1 MKPILYDYTEKKF
14 TTNGIGTLADAIS
27 CTVIEERN
35 GSYELEME
43 YPLGGIN
50 YDEIRNNRIIL
61 AMPSDGH
68 TTQPFRV
75 FKITRPIGGVVKI
88 YAVHLSYD
96 LSGIPVAPFS
106 ANDCPSALNGL
117 KSNSMIDNP
126 FEVWT
131 DISGSGKYKQISPA
145 SFRSRLAGTD
155 GSILDSFGKGAELE
169 FDRLTVKV
177 HQNRGSDNGVT
188 IRYGKNLTDLKQQES
203 IENVRTGVIAYWYKE
218 ENNTQDVI
226 VGEIQYLENHTDYP
240 KENIHVLDCS
250 ADFEKKPDKQQL
262 NTRANQY
269 IKANNIGVPKVSIDV
284 SFIQLWQTEE
294 YKNIVSL
301 ERVSLC
307 DTVHVVFDKLG
318 VNAVAKVIKT
328 EFDVLNERYIKI
340 TLGEARSSFGEAI
353 REATKSTI
361 QPLVKSMV
369 NIAVSNATANISGF
383 SGYVTKITDA
393 NGNWSELV
401 ISDNADYAQARN
413 VWRWSQGGLGF
424 SSNGYAGPYTTAI
437 TADGHINGTMI
448 TAGTINANT
457 INIGNK
463 LLTETISDLTEES
476 KGSIKGTKQY
486 YLQRQAADKPSK
498 TDSGWST
505 VKPSTIIGQHM
516 WYMLADVAN
525 NGAEIKHE
533 PFELTGIKGDT
544 GRGIVGSPTLTYQA
558 SNSST
563 IVPTGEWLNSIPL
576 VNEGYTLWTKATWK
590 YSDGTSSNVYSPSI
604 AGKTGKGI
612 KSVETEYYL
621 STSKTEVTG
630 GEWKNTQPSKTADTW
645 IWTRLKTTF
654 TDDSVGYSEPTKDD
668 VLNGLVDTSISN
680 KSTIEQL
687 NGSITHL
694 VNQTT
699 ENKTSVETVKTE
711 LKSVQEQTVD
721 GFSRTVQRTEFD
733 KTVSTISE
741 KLDEHGL
748 HIGSDKE
755 DTVTTVDTNGV
766 NVKKSDGTL
775 LAKFDKVDSMLA
787 YLRVLEYLSAG
798 AHRVEAK
805 ETEAEIT
812 QFVNGT
818 IKTAIVKATVINWI
832 GDINNGNAK

>member
-1 MKPILYDYTEKKF
+1 MKPILYDSTEKQF

-35 GSYELEME
+35 GSFELEME
-43 YPLGGIN
+43 YPLGGVH

-96 LSGIPVAPFS
+96 LSGIPVAPFT
-106 ANDCPSALNGL
+106 ANDCSSALNGL
-117 KSNSMIDNP
+117 KSNSMIANP

-131 DISGSGKYKQISPA
+131 DISGSGKYKQNSPA

-177 HQNRGSDNGVT
+177 HQNRGRDNGVT

-226 VGEIQYLENHTDYP
+226 VGEIQYLENHADYP

-262 NTRANQY
+262 NTCAKQY

-307 DTVHVVFDKLG
+307 DTVHIAFEKLG

-328 EFDVLNERYIKI
+328 EFDVLNEHYIKI

-516 WYMLADVAN
+516 WYMLADVVN
-525 NGAEIKHE
+525 NGTEIKHE

-544 GRGIVGSPTLTYQA
+544 GRGIVGSPNLTYQA
-558 SNSST
+558 STSS
-563 IVPTGEWLNSIPL
+563 IVPPTGQWLENIPL
-576 VNEGYTLWTKATWK
+576 VNEGYTLWTKITYT
-590 YSDGTSSNVYSPSI
+590 YSDKTTSDVYSPSI
-604 AGKTGKGI
+604 AGKTGRGI
-612 KSVETEYYL
+612 KQVTPEYYL
-621 STSKTEVTG
+621 STSKTEPTG
-630 GEWKNTQPSKTADTW
+630 GTWSATQLEKTKDAW
-645 IWTRLKTTF
+645 VWVRYKTIF
-654 TDDSVGYSEPTKDD
+654 TDDSIGYSEAVKADA
-668 VLNGLVDTSISN
+668 LNGWIDVSIAN

-687 NGSITHL
+687 SNS
-694 VNQTT
+694 VN
-699 ENKTSVETVKTE
+699 
-711 LKSVQEQTVD
+711 LSVQETTAIKKSLQSTNDDLHALEAQTQQYATKAELQLTKDSISQTLTEEID
-721 GFSRTVQRTEFD
+721 GKTAVLKQIKLQSDGMHIQGKEGATTEQ
-733 KTVSTISE
+733 V
-741 KLDEHGL
+741 LDEKSSKIVVNG
-748 HIGSDKE
+748 K
-755 DTVTTVDTNGV
+755 VMVDV
-766 NVKKSDGTL
+766 NSTETRVQSLKAEGNFATGAHKFKRGTL
-775 LAKFDKVDSMLA
+775 
-787 YLRVLEYLSAG
+787 
-798 AHRVEAK
+798 K
-805 ETEAEIT
+805 EISGE
-812 QFVNGT
+812 
-818 IKTAIVKATVINWI
+818 TVVCTSIYWI
-832 GDINNGNAK
+832 GGE

>member
-1 MKPILYDYTEKKF
+1 MKPILYDSTEKQF

-61 AMPSDGH
+61 AMPSDGQKA
-68 TTQPFRV
+68 QPFRI

-117 KSNSMIDNP
+117 KSNSMIANP

-131 DISGSGKYKQISPA
+131 DISGSGKYKQNSPA

-169 FDRLTVKV
+169 FDGLTVKV
-177 HQNRGSDNGVT
+177 HQNRGRDNGVT

-226 VGEIQYLENHTDYP
+226 VGEIQYLENHADYP

-262 NTRANQY
+262 NSRAKQY

-307 DTVHVVFDKLG
+307 DTVHVVFEKLG

-340 TLGEARSSFGEAI
+340 TLGEARSSFGEVI

-401 ISDNADYAQARN
+401 ISDQADYTQARN

-437 TADGHINGTMI
+437 TADGHINGAMI

-457 INIGNK
+457 VNVGNK
-463 LLTETISDLTEES
+463 VLTETLTELADRH
-476 KGSIKGTKQY
+476 T
-486 YLQRQAADKPSK
+486 AADGRMRELASRIEQN
-498 TDSGWST
+498 TDNIVLSVTRQEYEGY
-505 VKPSTIIGQHM
+505 KAFM
-516 WYMLADVAN
+516 RAMLDE
-525 NGAEIKHE
+525 NGLHVGGEGEETQTSIN
-533 PFELTGIKGDT
+533 
-544 GRGIVGSPTLTYQA
+544 GRG
-558 SNSST
+558 
-563 IVPTGEWLNSIPL
+563 
-576 VNEGYTLWTKATWK
+576 
-590 YSDGTSSNVYSPSI
+590 
-604 AGKTGKGI
+604 
-612 KSVETEYYL
+612 
-621 STSKTEVTG
+621 
-630 GEWKNTQPSKTADTW
+630 
-645 IWTRLKTTF
+645 
-654 TDDSVGYSEPTKDD
+654 
-668 VLNGLVDTSISN
+668 
-680 KSTIEQL
+680 
-687 NGSITHL
+687 
-694 VNQTT
+694 
-699 ENKTSVETVKTE
+699 VK
-711 LKSVQEQTVD
+711 V
-721 GFSRTVQRTEFD
+721 
-733 KTVSTISE
+733 
-741 KLDEHGL
+741 
-748 HIGSDKE
+748 
-755 DTVTTVDTNGV
+755 VDTNGKV
-766 NVKKSDGTL
+766 
-775 LAKFDKVDSMLA
+775 LAQFDKLNNILA
-787 YLRVLEYLSAG
+787 YLAVREFLSVG
-798 AHRVEAK
+798 SHRLEAK
-805 ETEAEIT
+805 QDEIEIT
-812 QFVNGT
+812 EFANGH
-818 IKTAIVKATVINWI
+818 IKTGQVDCTYMYWI
-832 GDINNGNAK
+832 GDVD

>member
-1 MKPILYDYTEKKF
+1 MKPILYESSEKQF

-27 CTVIEERN
+27 CTVFEERN
-35 GSYELEME
+35 GSYELEMK

-117 KSNSMIDNP
+117 KSNSMIANP

-226 VGEIQYLENHTDYP
+226 VGEIQYLENHADYP

-262 NTRANQY
+262 NTRAKQY

-307 DTVHVVFDKLG
+307 DTVHVAFEKLG

-383 SGYVTKITDA
+383 SGYVTKVTDA

-401 ISDNADYAQARN
+401 ISDQADYQQAKN

-437 TADGHINGTMI
+437 TADGHINGAMI

-457 INIGNK
+457 VNVGNK
-463 LLTETISDLTEES
+463 VLTETLTELADRH
-476 KGSIKGTKQY
+476 T
-486 YLQRQAADKPSK
+486 AADGRMRELASRIEQN
-498 TDSGWST
+498 TDNIVLSVTRQEYEGY
-505 VKPSTIIGQHM
+505 KAFM
-516 WYMLADVAN
+516 RAMLDE
-525 NGAEIKHE
+525 NGLHVGGEGEETQTSIN
-533 PFELTGIKGDT
+533 
-544 GRGIVGSPTLTYQA
+544 GRG
-558 SNSST
+558 
-563 IVPTGEWLNSIPL
+563 
-576 VNEGYTLWTKATWK
+576 
-590 YSDGTSSNVYSPSI
+590 
-604 AGKTGKGI
+604 
-612 KSVETEYYL
+612 
-621 STSKTEVTG
+621 
-630 GEWKNTQPSKTADTW
+630 
-645 IWTRLKTTF
+645 
-654 TDDSVGYSEPTKDD
+654 
-668 VLNGLVDTSISN
+668 
-680 KSTIEQL
+680 
-687 NGSITHL
+687 
-694 VNQTT
+694 
-699 ENKTSVETVKTE
+699 VK
-711 LKSVQEQTVD
+711 V
-721 GFSRTVQRTEFD
+721 
-733 KTVSTISE
+733 
-741 KLDEHGL
+741 
-748 HIGSDKE
+748 
-755 DTVTTVDTNGV
+755 VDTNGKV
-766 NVKKSDGTL
+766 
-775 LAKFDKVDSMLA
+775 LAQFDKLNNILA
-787 YLRVLEYLSAG
+787 YLAVREFLSVG
-798 AHRVEAK
+798 SHRLEAK
-805 ETEAEIT
+805 LDEIEIT
-812 QFVNGT
+812 EFANGN
-818 IKTAIVKATVINWI
+818 IKTGQVDSTYMYWI
-832 GDINNGNAK
+832 GDVD

>member
-1 MKPILYDYTEKKF
+1 MKPILYDSTEKQF

-61 AMPSDGH
+61 AMPSDGQKA
-68 TTQPFRV
+68 QPFRV

-117 KSNSMIDNP
+117 KSNSMIANP

-177 HQNRGSDNGVT
+177 HQNRGRDNGVT

-226 VGEIQYLENHTDYP
+226 VGEIQYLENHADYP

-262 NTRANQY
+262 NTRAKQY

-401 ISDNADYAQARN
+401 ISDNADYTQARN

-437 TADGHINGTMI
+437 TADGHINGAMI

-457 INIGNK
+457 VNVGNK
-463 LLTETISDLTEES
+463 VLTETLTELADRH
-476 KGSIKGTKQY
+476 T
-486 YLQRQAADKPSK
+486 AADGRMRELASRIEQN
-498 TDSGWST
+498 TDNIVFSVTRQEYEGYKAFMRAMLDENGLH
-505 VKPSTIIGQHM
+505 VGGQGEETQTSI
-516 WYMLADVAN
+516 N
-525 NGAEIKHE
+525 
-533 PFELTGIKGDT
+533 
-544 GRGIVGSPTLTYQA
+544 GRG
-558 SNSST
+558 
-563 IVPTGEWLNSIPL
+563 
-576 VNEGYTLWTKATWK
+576 
-590 YSDGTSSNVYSPSI
+590 
-604 AGKTGKGI
+604 
-612 KSVETEYYL
+612 
-621 STSKTEVTG
+621 
-630 GEWKNTQPSKTADTW
+630 
-645 IWTRLKTTF
+645 
-654 TDDSVGYSEPTKDD
+654 
-668 VLNGLVDTSISN
+668 
-680 KSTIEQL
+680 
-687 NGSITHL
+687 
-694 VNQTT
+694 
-699 ENKTSVETVKTE
+699 VK
-711 LKSVQEQTVD
+711 V
-721 GFSRTVQRTEFD
+721 
-733 KTVSTISE
+733 
-741 KLDEHGL
+741 
-748 HIGSDKE
+748 
-755 DTVTTVDTNGV
+755 VDTNGKV
-766 NVKKSDGTL
+766 
-775 LAKFDKVDSMLA
+775 LAQFDKLNNILA
-787 YLRVLEYLSAG
+787 YLAVREFLSVG
-798 AHRVEAK
+798 SHRLEAK
-805 ETEAEIT
+805 LDEIEIT
-812 QFVNGT
+812 EFANGN
-818 IKTAIVKATVINWI
+818 IKTGQVDCTYMYWI
-832 GDINNGNAK
+832 GDVD

>member
-1 MKPILYDYTEKKF
+1 MKPILYDSTEKQF

-61 AMPSDGH
+61 AMPSDGQKA
-68 TTQPFRV
+68 QPFRV

-117 KSNSMIDNP
+117 KSNSMIANP

-177 HQNRGSDNGVT
+177 HQNRGRDNGVT

-218 ENNTQDVI
+218 ENNTQDVL
-226 VGEIQYLENHTDYP
+226 VGEIQYLENHADYP

-262 NTRANQY
+262 NTRAKQY
-269 IKANNIGVPKVSIDV
+269 IKANNIGVPKISIDV

-307 DTVHVVFDKLG
+307 DTVHVVFEKLG

-340 TLGEARSSFGEAI
+340 TLGEARSSFGETI

-383 SGYVTKITDA
+383 SGYVTKVTDA

-401 ISDNADYAQARN
+401 ISDNADYQQARN

-437 TADGHINGTMI
+437 TADGHINGAMI

-457 INIGNK
+457 VNVGNK
-463 LLTETISDLTEES
+463 VLTETLTELADRH
-476 KGSIKGTKQY
+476 T
-486 YLQRQAADKPSK
+486 AADGRMRELASRIEQN
-498 TDSGWST
+498 TDN
-505 VKPSTIIGQHM
+505 IILSVTRQEYEGYKAFM
-516 WYMLADVAN
+516 RAMLDE
-525 NGAEIKHE
+525 NGLHVGGEGEETQTSIN
-533 PFELTGIKGDT
+533 
-544 GRGIVGSPTLTYQA
+544 GRG
-558 SNSST
+558 
-563 IVPTGEWLNSIPL
+563 
-576 VNEGYTLWTKATWK
+576 
-590 YSDGTSSNVYSPSI
+590 
-604 AGKTGKGI
+604 
-612 KSVETEYYL
+612 
-621 STSKTEVTG
+621 
-630 GEWKNTQPSKTADTW
+630 
-645 IWTRLKTTF
+645 
-654 TDDSVGYSEPTKDD
+654 
-668 VLNGLVDTSISN
+668 
-680 KSTIEQL
+680 
-687 NGSITHL
+687 
-694 VNQTT
+694 
-699 ENKTSVETVKTE
+699 VK
-711 LKSVQEQTVD
+711 V
-721 GFSRTVQRTEFD
+721 
-733 KTVSTISE
+733 
-741 KLDEHGL
+741 
-748 HIGSDKE
+748 
-755 DTVTTVDTNGV
+755 VDTNGKV
-766 NVKKSDGTL
+766 
-775 LAKFDKVDSMLA
+775 LAQFDKLNNILA
-787 YLRVLEYLSAG
+787 YLAVREFLSVG
-798 AHRVEAK
+798 SHRLEAK
-805 ETEAEIT
+805 LDEIEIT
-812 QFVNGT
+812 EFANGN
-818 IKTAIVKATVINWI
+818 IKTGQVDCTYMYWI
-832 GDINNGNAK
+832 GDVD

>member
-1 MKPILYDYTEKKF
+1 MKPILYDSTEKQF

-61 AMPSDGH
+61 AMPSDGQKA
-68 TTQPFRV
+68 QPFRV

-96 LSGIPVAPFS
+96 LSGIPVAPFT
-106 ANDCPSALNGL
+106 ANDCSSALNGL
-117 KSNSMIDNP
+117 KSNSMIANP

-131 DISGSGKYKQISPA
+131 DISGSGKYKQNSPA

-177 HQNRGSDNGVT
+177 HQNRGRDNGVT

-226 VGEIQYLENHTDYP
+226 VGEIQYLENHADYP

-262 NTRANQY
+262 NTRAKQY

-369 NIAVSNATANISGF
+369 NIAVNNATANISGF
-383 SGYVTKITDA
+383 SGYVTKVTDA

-401 ISDNADYAQARN
+401 ISDNADYTQARN

-437 TADGHINGTMI
+437 TADGHINGAMI

-457 INIGNK
+457 VNVGNK
-463 LLTETISDLTEES
+463 VLTETLTELADRH
-476 KGSIKGTKQY
+476 T
-486 YLQRQAADKPSK
+486 AADGRMRELASRIEQN
-498 TDSGWST
+498 TDNIVLSVTRQEYEGY
-505 VKPSTIIGQHM
+505 KAFM
-516 WYMLADVAN
+516 RAMLDE
-525 NGAEIKHE
+525 NGLHVGGEGEETQTSIN
-533 PFELTGIKGDT
+533 
-544 GRGIVGSPTLTYQA
+544 GRG
-558 SNSST
+558 
-563 IVPTGEWLNSIPL
+563 
-576 VNEGYTLWTKATWK
+576 
-590 YSDGTSSNVYSPSI
+590 
-604 AGKTGKGI
+604 
-612 KSVETEYYL
+612 
-621 STSKTEVTG
+621 
-630 GEWKNTQPSKTADTW
+630 
-645 IWTRLKTTF
+645 
-654 TDDSVGYSEPTKDD
+654 
-668 VLNGLVDTSISN
+668 
-680 KSTIEQL
+680 
-687 NGSITHL
+687 
-694 VNQTT
+694 
-699 ENKTSVETVKTE
+699 VK
-711 LKSVQEQTVD
+711 V
-721 GFSRTVQRTEFD
+721 
-733 KTVSTISE
+733 
-741 KLDEHGL
+741 
-748 HIGSDKE
+748 
-755 DTVTTVDTNGV
+755 VDTNGKV
-766 NVKKSDGTL
+766 
-775 LAKFDKVDSMLA
+775 LAQFDKLNNILA
-787 YLRVLEYLSAG
+787 YLAVREFLSVG
-798 AHRVEAK
+798 SHRLEAK
-805 ETEAEIT
+805 LDEIEIT
-812 QFVNGT
+812 EFANGS
-818 IKTAIVKATVINWI
+818 IKTGQVDCTYMYWI
-832 GDINNGNAK
+832 GDVD

>member
-1 MKPILYDYTEKKF
+1 MKPILYESSEKQF

-61 AMPSDGH
+61 AMPSDGQKA
-68 TTQPFRV
+68 QPFRV

-96 LSGIPVAPFS
+96 LSGIPVAPFT

-262 NTRANQY
+262 NMRAKQY
-269 IKANNIGVPKVSIDV
+269 VKSNNIGIPKVSIDV

-294 YKNIVSL
+294 YKDVVSL

-307 DTVHVVFDKLG
+307 DTVHVVFEKLG
-318 VNAVAKVIKT
+318 VNAAAKVIKT

-401 ISDNADYAQARN
+401 ISDQADYQQAKN

-437 TADGHINGTMI
+437 TADGHINGAMI

-457 INIGNK
+457 VNVGNK
-463 LLTETISDLTEES
+463 VLTETLTELADRH
-476 KGSIKGTKQY
+476 T
-486 YLQRQAADKPSK
+486 AADGRMRELASRIEQN
-498 TDSGWST
+498 TDNIVLSVTRQEYEGY
-505 VKPSTIIGQHM
+505 KAFM
-516 WYMLADVAN
+516 RAMLDE
-525 NGAEIKHE
+525 NGLHVGGEGEETQTSIN
-533 PFELTGIKGDT
+533 
-544 GRGIVGSPTLTYQA
+544 GRG
-558 SNSST
+558 
-563 IVPTGEWLNSIPL
+563 
-576 VNEGYTLWTKATWK
+576 
-590 YSDGTSSNVYSPSI
+590 
-604 AGKTGKGI
+604 
-612 KSVETEYYL
+612 
-621 STSKTEVTG
+621 
-630 GEWKNTQPSKTADTW
+630 
-645 IWTRLKTTF
+645 
-654 TDDSVGYSEPTKDD
+654 
-668 VLNGLVDTSISN
+668 
-680 KSTIEQL
+680 
-687 NGSITHL
+687 
-694 VNQTT
+694 
-699 ENKTSVETVKTE
+699 VK
-711 LKSVQEQTVD
+711 V
-721 GFSRTVQRTEFD
+721 
-733 KTVSTISE
+733 
-741 KLDEHGL
+741 
-748 HIGSDKE
+748 
-755 DTVTTVDTNGV
+755 VDTNGKV
-766 NVKKSDGTL
+766 
-775 LAKFDKVDSMLA
+775 LAQFDKLNNILA
-787 YLRVLEYLSAG
+787 YLAVREFLSVG
-798 AHRVEAK
+798 SHRLEAK
-805 ETEAEIT
+805 QDEIEIT
-812 QFVNGT
+812 EFANGN
-818 IKTAIVKATVINWI
+818 IKTGQVDCTYMYWI
-832 GDINNGNAK
+832 GDVD

>member
-1 MKPILYDYTEKKF
+1 MKPILYESSEKQF

-27 CTVIEERN
+27 CTVLEERN
-35 GSYELEME
+35 GSFELEME
-43 YPLGGIN
+43 YPLGGIQ

-61 AMPSDGH
+61 AMPSDGQKA
-68 TTQPFRV
+68 QPFRI

-96 LSGIPVAPFS
+96 LSGIPVAPFT

-117 KSNSMIDNP
+117 KSNSMIANP

-131 DISGSGKYKQISPA
+131 DISGSGKYKQNSPA

-177 HQNRGSDNGVT
+177 HQNRGRDNGVT

-226 VGEIQYLENHTDYP
+226 VGEIQYLENHADYP

-262 NTRANQY
+262 NTRAKQY

-340 TLGEARSSFGEAI
+340 TIGEARSSFGEAI

-383 SGYVTKITDA
+383 SGYVTKVTDA

-401 ISDNADYAQARN
+401 ISDNADYTQARN

-424 SSNGYAGPYTTAI
+424 SSNGYAGPYITAI
-437 TADGHINGTMI
+437 TADGHINGAMI

-457 INIGNK
+457 VNVGNK
-463 LLTETISDLTEES
+463 VLTETLTELADRH
-476 KGSIKGTKQY
+476 T
-486 YLQRQAADKPSK
+486 AADGRMRELASRIEQN
-498 TDSGWST
+498 TDN
-505 VKPSTIIGQHM
+505 IILGVTRQEYEGYKAFM
-516 WYMLADVAN
+516 RAMLDE
-525 NGAEIKHE
+525 NGLHVGGEGEETQTSIN
-533 PFELTGIKGDT
+533 
-544 GRGIVGSPTLTYQA
+544 GRG
-558 SNSST
+558 
-563 IVPTGEWLNSIPL
+563 
-576 VNEGYTLWTKATWK
+576 
-590 YSDGTSSNVYSPSI
+590 
-604 AGKTGKGI
+604 
-612 KSVETEYYL
+612 
-621 STSKTEVTG
+621 
-630 GEWKNTQPSKTADTW
+630 
-645 IWTRLKTTF
+645 
-654 TDDSVGYSEPTKDD
+654 
-668 VLNGLVDTSISN
+668 
-680 KSTIEQL
+680 
-687 NGSITHL
+687 
-694 VNQTT
+694 
-699 ENKTSVETVKTE
+699 VK
-711 LKSVQEQTVD
+711 V
-721 GFSRTVQRTEFD
+721 
-733 KTVSTISE
+733 
-741 KLDEHGL
+741 
-748 HIGSDKE
+748 
-755 DTVTTVDTNGV
+755 VDTNGKV
-766 NVKKSDGTL
+766 
-775 LAKFDKVDSMLA
+775 LAQFDKLNNILA
-787 YLRVLEYLSAG
+787 YLAVREFLSVG
-798 AHRVEAK
+798 SHRLEAK
-805 ETEAEIT
+805 LDEIEIT
-812 QFVNGT
+812 EFANGD
-818 IKTAIVKATVINWI
+818 IKTGQVDCTYMYWI
-832 GDINNGNAK
+832 GDVD

>member
-1 MKPILYDYTEKKF
+1 MKPILYDSTEKQF

-27 CTVIEERN
+27 CTVLEERN
-35 GSYELEME
+35 GSFELEME
-43 YPLGGIN
+43 YPLGGVH

-61 AMPSDGH
+61 AMPSDGQKA
-68 TTQPFRV
+68 QPFRI

-117 KSNSMIDNP
+117 KSNSMIANP

-131 DISGSGKYKQISPA
+131 DISGSGKYKQNSPA

-177 HQNRGSDNGVT
+177 HQNRGRDNGVT

-226 VGEIQYLENHTDYP
+226 VGEIQYLENHADYP

-262 NTRANQY
+262 NTRAKQY
-269 IKANNIGVPKVSIDV
+269 IKANSIGVPKVSIDV

-383 SGYVTKITDA
+383 SGYVTKVTDA

-401 ISDNADYAQARN
+401 ISDNADYTQARN

-437 TADGHINGTMI
+437 TADGHINGAMI

-457 INIGNK
+457 VNVGNK
-463 LLTETISDLTEES
+463 VLTETLTE
-476 KGSIKGTKQY
+476 
-486 YLQRQAADKPSK
+486 
-498 TDSGWST
+498 
-505 VKPSTIIGQHM
+505 
-516 WYMLADVAN
+516 LADRHTATDGRMRELASRIEQNTDNIVLSVTRQEYEGYKAFMRAMLDE
-525 NGAEIKHE
+525 NGLHVGGEGEETQTSIN
-533 PFELTGIKGDT
+533 
-544 GRGIVGSPTLTYQA
+544 GRG
-558 SNSST
+558 
-563 IVPTGEWLNSIPL
+563 
-576 VNEGYTLWTKATWK
+576 
-590 YSDGTSSNVYSPSI
+590 
-604 AGKTGKGI
+604 
-612 KSVETEYYL
+612 
-621 STSKTEVTG
+621 
-630 GEWKNTQPSKTADTW
+630 
-645 IWTRLKTTF
+645 
-654 TDDSVGYSEPTKDD
+654 
-668 VLNGLVDTSISN
+668 
-680 KSTIEQL
+680 
-687 NGSITHL
+687 
-694 VNQTT
+694 
-699 ENKTSVETVKTE
+699 VK
-711 LKSVQEQTVD
+711 V
-721 GFSRTVQRTEFD
+721 
-733 KTVSTISE
+733 
-741 KLDEHGL
+741 
-748 HIGSDKE
+748 
-755 DTVTTVDTNGV
+755 VDTNGKV
-766 NVKKSDGTL
+766 
-775 LAKFDKVDSMLA
+775 LAQFDKLNNILA
-787 YLRVLEYLSAG
+787 YLAVREFLSVG
-798 AHRVEAK
+798 SHRLEAK
-805 ETEAEIT
+805 LDEIEIT
-812 QFVNGT
+812 EFANGN
-818 IKTAIVKATVINWI
+818 IKTGQVDSTYMYWI
-832 GDINNGNAK
+832 GDVD

>member
-1 MKPILYDYTEKKF
+1 MKPILYESSEKQF

-43 YPLGGIN
+43 YPLGGVH

-61 AMPSDGH
+61 AMPSDGQK
-68 TTQPFRV
+68 TQPFRI

-106 ANDCPSALNGL
+106 ANDCSSALNGL
-117 KSNSMIDNP
+117 KSNSMIANP

-131 DISGSGKYKQISPA
+131 DISGSGKYKQNSPA

-177 HQNRGSDNGVT
+177 HQNRGRDNGVT

-226 VGEIQYLENHTDYP
+226 VGEIQYLENHADYP

-262 NTRANQY
+262 NTRAKQY

-340 TLGEARSSFGEAI
+340 TLGEARSSFREAI

-383 SGYVTKITDA
+383 SGYVTKVTDA

-401 ISDNADYAQARN
+401 ISDNADYTQARN

-437 TADGHINGTMI
+437 TADGHINGAMI

-457 INIGNK
+457 VNVGNK
-463 LLTETISDLTEES
+463 VLTETLTELADRH
-476 KGSIKGTKQY
+476 T
-486 YLQRQAADKPSK
+486 AADGRMRELASRIEQN
-498 TDSGWST
+498 TDNIVLSVTRQEYEGY
-505 VKPSTIIGQHM
+505 KAFM
-516 WYMLADVAN
+516 RAMLDE
-525 NGAEIKHE
+525 NGLHVGGEGEETQTSIN
-533 PFELTGIKGDT
+533 
-544 GRGIVGSPTLTYQA
+544 GRG
-558 SNSST
+558 
-563 IVPTGEWLNSIPL
+563 
-576 VNEGYTLWTKATWK
+576 
-590 YSDGTSSNVYSPSI
+590 
-604 AGKTGKGI
+604 
-612 KSVETEYYL
+612 
-621 STSKTEVTG
+621 
-630 GEWKNTQPSKTADTW
+630 
-645 IWTRLKTTF
+645 
-654 TDDSVGYSEPTKDD
+654 
-668 VLNGLVDTSISN
+668 
-680 KSTIEQL
+680 
-687 NGSITHL
+687 
-694 VNQTT
+694 
-699 ENKTSVETVKTE
+699 VK
-711 LKSVQEQTVD
+711 V
-721 GFSRTVQRTEFD
+721 
-733 KTVSTISE
+733 
-741 KLDEHGL
+741 
-748 HIGSDKE
+748 
-755 DTVTTVDTNGV
+755 VDTNGKV
-766 NVKKSDGTL
+766 
-775 LAKFDKVDSMLA
+775 LAQFDKLNNILA
-787 YLRVLEYLSAG
+787 YLAVREFLSVG
-798 AHRVEAK
+798 SHRLEAK
-805 ETEAEIT
+805 LDEIEIT
-812 QFVNGT
+812 EFANGN
-818 IKTAIVKATVINWI
+818 IKTGQVDCTYMYWI
-832 GDINNGNAK
+832 GDVD

>member
-1 MKPILYDYTEKKF
+1 MKPILYDSIEKQF

-27 CTVIEERN
+27 CTVVEERN
-35 GSYELEME
+35 GSFELEME
-43 YPLGGIN
+43 YPLGGIH

-61 AMPSDGH
+61 AMPSDGQK
-68 TTQPFRV
+68 TQPFRI

-106 ANDCPSALNGL
+106 ANDCSSALNGL
-117 KSNSMIDNP
+117 KTNSMIANP

-131 DISGSGKYKQISPA
+131 DISGSGKYKQNSPA

-177 HQNRGSDNGVT
+177 HQNRGRDNGVT

-226 VGEIQYLENHTDYP
+226 VGEIQYLENHADYP

-262 NTRANQY
+262 NTRAKQY

-307 DTVHVVFDKLG
+307 DTVHVAFEKLG

-401 ISDNADYAQARN
+401 ISDQADYQQARN

-437 TADGHINGTMI
+437 TADGHINGAMI

-457 INIGNK
+457 VNVGNK
-463 LLTETISDLTEES
+463 VLTETLTELADRH
-476 KGSIKGTKQY
+476 T
-486 YLQRQAADKPSK
+486 AADGRMRELASRIEQN
-498 TDSGWST
+498 TDNIVLSVTRQEYEGY
-505 VKPSTIIGQHM
+505 KAFM
-516 WYMLADVAN
+516 RAMLDE
-525 NGAEIKHE
+525 NGLHVGGEGEETQTSIN
-533 PFELTGIKGDT
+533 
-544 GRGIVGSPTLTYQA
+544 GRG
-558 SNSST
+558 
-563 IVPTGEWLNSIPL
+563 
-576 VNEGYTLWTKATWK
+576 
-590 YSDGTSSNVYSPSI
+590 
-604 AGKTGKGI
+604 
-612 KSVETEYYL
+612 
-621 STSKTEVTG
+621 
-630 GEWKNTQPSKTADTW
+630 
-645 IWTRLKTTF
+645 
-654 TDDSVGYSEPTKDD
+654 
-668 VLNGLVDTSISN
+668 
-680 KSTIEQL
+680 
-687 NGSITHL
+687 
-694 VNQTT
+694 
-699 ENKTSVETVKTE
+699 VK
-711 LKSVQEQTVD
+711 V
-721 GFSRTVQRTEFD
+721 
-733 KTVSTISE
+733 
-741 KLDEHGL
+741 
-748 HIGSDKE
+748 
-755 DTVTTVDTNGV
+755 VDTNGKV
-766 NVKKSDGTL
+766 
-775 LAKFDKVDSMLA
+775 LAQFDKLNNILA
-787 YLRVLEYLSAG
+787 YLAVREFLSVG
-798 AHRVEAK
+798 SHRLEAK
-805 ETEAEIT
+805 LDEIEIT
-812 QFVNGT
+812 EFANGN
-818 IKTAIVKATVINWI
+818 IKTGQVDCTYMYWI
-832 GDINNGNAK
+832 GDVD

>member
-1 MKPILYDYTEKKF
+1 MKPILYESSEKQF

-61 AMPSDGH
+61 AMPSDGQKA
-68 TTQPFRV
+68 QPFRV

-96 LSGIPVAPFS
+96 LSGIPVAPFT
-106 ANDCPSALNGL
+106 ANDCSSALNGL
-117 KSNSMIDNP
+117 KSNSMIANP

-131 DISGSGKYKQISPA
+131 DISGSGKYKQNSPA

-169 FDRLTVKV
+169 FDRLTVKI
-177 HQNRGSDNGVT
+177 HQNRGRDNGVT

-203 IENVRTGVIAYWYKE
+203 IENVRTGVIAYWYKG
-218 ENNTQDVI
+218 ENNTQDVL
-226 VGEIQYLENHTDYP
+226 VGEIQYLENHADYP

-262 NTRANQY
+262 NTRAKQY

-401 ISDNADYAQARN
+401 ISDQADYQQARN

-437 TADGHINGTMI
+437 TADGHINGAMI

-457 INIGNK
+457 VNVGNK
-463 LLTETISDLTEES
+463 VLTETLTELADRH
-476 KGSIKGTKQY
+476 T
-486 YLQRQAADKPSK
+486 AADGRMRELASRIEQN
-498 TDSGWST
+498 TDN
-505 VKPSTIIGQHM
+505 IILSVTRQEYEGYKAFM
-516 WYMLADVAN
+516 RAMLDE
-525 NGAEIKHE
+525 NGLHVGGEGEETQTSIN
-533 PFELTGIKGDT
+533 
-544 GRGIVGSPTLTYQA
+544 GRG
-558 SNSST
+558 
-563 IVPTGEWLNSIPL
+563 
-576 VNEGYTLWTKATWK
+576 
-590 YSDGTSSNVYSPSI
+590 
-604 AGKTGKGI
+604 
-612 KSVETEYYL
+612 
-621 STSKTEVTG
+621 
-630 GEWKNTQPSKTADTW
+630 
-645 IWTRLKTTF
+645 
-654 TDDSVGYSEPTKDD
+654 
-668 VLNGLVDTSISN
+668 
-680 KSTIEQL
+680 
-687 NGSITHL
+687 
-694 VNQTT
+694 
-699 ENKTSVETVKTE
+699 VK
-711 LKSVQEQTVD
+711 V
-721 GFSRTVQRTEFD
+721 
-733 KTVSTISE
+733 
-741 KLDEHGL
+741 
-748 HIGSDKE
+748 
-755 DTVTTVDTNGV
+755 VDTNGKV
-766 NVKKSDGTL
+766 
-775 LAKFDKVDSMLA
+775 LAQFDKLNNILA
-787 YLRVLEYLSAG
+787 YLAVREFLSVG
-798 AHRVEAK
+798 SHRLEAK
-805 ETEAEIT
+805 LDEIEIT
-812 QFVNGT
+812 EFANGNV
-818 IKTAIVKATVINWI
+818 KTGQVDCTYMYWI
-832 GDINNGNAK
+832 GDVD

>member
-1 MKPILYDYTEKKF
+1 MKPILYDSTEKQF

-61 AMPSDGH
+61 AMPSDGQKA
-68 TTQPFRV
+68 QPFRV

-96 LSGIPVAPFS
+96 LSGIPVAPFT
-106 ANDCPSALNGL
+106 ANDCSSALNGL
-117 KSNSMIDNP
+117 KSNSMIANP

-131 DISGSGKYKQISPA
+131 DISGSGKYKQNSPA

-177 HQNRGSDNGVT
+177 HQNRGRDNGVT

-226 VGEIQYLENHTDYP
+226 VGEIQYLENHADYP

-262 NTRANQY
+262 NTRAKQY

-401 ISDNADYAQARN
+401 ISDNADYTQARN

-437 TADGHINGTMI
+437 TADGHINGAMI

-457 INIGNK
+457 VNVGNK
-463 LLTETISDLTEES
+463 VLTETLTELADRH
-476 KGSIKGTKQY
+476 T
-486 YLQRQAADKPSK
+486 AADGRMRELASRIEQN
-498 TDSGWST
+498 TDNIVLSVTRQEYEGY
-505 VKPSTIIGQHM
+505 KAFM
-516 WYMLADVAN
+516 RAMLDE
-525 NGAEIKHE
+525 NGLHVGGEGEETQTSIN
-533 PFELTGIKGDT
+533 
-544 GRGIVGSPTLTYQA
+544 GRG
-558 SNSST
+558 
-563 IVPTGEWLNSIPL
+563 
-576 VNEGYTLWTKATWK
+576 
-590 YSDGTSSNVYSPSI
+590 
-604 AGKTGKGI
+604 
-612 KSVETEYYL
+612 
-621 STSKTEVTG
+621 
-630 GEWKNTQPSKTADTW
+630 
-645 IWTRLKTTF
+645 
-654 TDDSVGYSEPTKDD
+654 
-668 VLNGLVDTSISN
+668 
-680 KSTIEQL
+680 
-687 NGSITHL
+687 
-694 VNQTT
+694 
-699 ENKTSVETVKTE
+699 VK
-711 LKSVQEQTVD
+711 V
-721 GFSRTVQRTEFD
+721 
-733 KTVSTISE
+733 
-741 KLDEHGL
+741 
-748 HIGSDKE
+748 
-755 DTVTTVDTNGV
+755 VDTNGKV
-766 NVKKSDGTL
+766 
-775 LAKFDKVDSMLA
+775 LAQFDKLNNILA
-787 YLRVLEYLSAG
+787 YLAVREFLSVG
-798 AHRVEAK
+798 SHRLEAK
-805 ETEAEIT
+805 LDEIEIT
-812 QFVNGT
+812 EFANGN
-818 IKTAIVKATVINWI
+818 IKTGQVDCTYMYWI
-832 GDINNGNAK
+832 GDVD

>member
-1 MKPILYDYTEKKF
+1 MKPILYESSEKQF

-61 AMPSDGH
+61 AMPSDGQKA
-68 TTQPFRV
+68 QPFRV

-96 LSGIPVAPFS
+96 LSGIPVAPFT
-106 ANDCPSALNGL
+106 ANDCSSALNGL
-117 KSNSMIDNP
+117 KSNSMIANP

-131 DISGSGKYKQISPA
+131 DISGSGKYKQNSPT

-177 HQNRGSDNGVT
+177 HQNRGRDNGVT

-226 VGEIQYLENHTDYP
+226 VGEIQYLENHADYP

-262 NTRANQY
+262 NTRAKQY

-401 ISDNADYAQARN
+401 ISDNADYTQARN

-437 TADGHINGTMI
+437 TADGHINGAMI

-457 INIGNK
+457 VNVGNK
-463 LLTETISDLTEES
+463 VLTETLTELADRH
-476 KGSIKGTKQY
+476 T
-486 YLQRQAADKPSK
+486 AADGRMRELASRIEQN
-498 TDSGWST
+498 TDN
-505 VKPSTIIGQHM
+505 IILGVTRQEYEGYKAFM
-516 WYMLADVAN
+516 RAMLDE
-525 NGAEIKHE
+525 NGLHVGGEGEETQTSIN
-533 PFELTGIKGDT
+533 
-544 GRGIVGSPTLTYQA
+544 GRG
-558 SNSST
+558 
-563 IVPTGEWLNSIPL
+563 
-576 VNEGYTLWTKATWK
+576 
-590 YSDGTSSNVYSPSI
+590 
-604 AGKTGKGI
+604 
-612 KSVETEYYL
+612 
-621 STSKTEVTG
+621 
-630 GEWKNTQPSKTADTW
+630 
-645 IWTRLKTTF
+645 
-654 TDDSVGYSEPTKDD
+654 
-668 VLNGLVDTSISN
+668 
-680 KSTIEQL
+680 
-687 NGSITHL
+687 
-694 VNQTT
+694 
-699 ENKTSVETVKTE
+699 VK
-711 LKSVQEQTVD
+711 V
-721 GFSRTVQRTEFD
+721 
-733 KTVSTISE
+733 
-741 KLDEHGL
+741 
-748 HIGSDKE
+748 
-755 DTVTTVDTNGV
+755 VDTNGKV
-766 NVKKSDGTL
+766 
-775 LAKFDKVDSMLA
+775 LAQFDKLNNILA
-787 YLRVLEYLSAG
+787 YLAVREFLSVG
-798 AHRVEAK
+798 SHRLEAK
-805 ETEAEIT
+805 LDEIEIT
-812 QFVNGT
+812 EFANGI
-818 IKTAIVKATVINWI
+818 IKTGQVDCTYMYWI
-832 GDINNGNAK
+832 GDVD

>member
-1 MKPILYDYTEKKF
+1 MKPILYESSEKQF

-61 AMPSDGH
+61 AMPSDGQKA
-68 TTQPFRV
+68 QPFRV

-96 LSGIPVAPFS
+96 LSGIPVAPFA

-117 KSNSMIDNP
+117 KSNSMIANP

-131 DISGSGKYKQISPA
+131 DISGSGKYKQNSPA

-177 HQNRGSDNGVT
+177 HQNRGRDNGVT

-226 VGEIQYLENHTDYP
+226 VGEIQYLENHADYP

-262 NTRANQY
+262 NTRAKQY

-383 SGYVTKITDA
+383 IGYVTKVTDA

-401 ISDNADYAQARN
+401 ISDNADYTQARN

-437 TADGHINGTMI
+437 TADGHINGAMI

-457 INIGNK
+457 VNVGNK
-463 LLTETISDLTEES
+463 VLTETLTELADRH
-476 KGSIKGTKQY
+476 T
-486 YLQRQAADKPSK
+486 AADGRMRELASRIEQN
-498 TDSGWST
+498 TDNIVLSVTRQEYEGY
-505 VKPSTIIGQHM
+505 KAFM
-516 WYMLADVAN
+516 RAMLDE
-525 NGAEIKHE
+525 NGLHVGGEGEETQTSIN
-533 PFELTGIKGDT
+533 
-544 GRGIVGSPTLTYQA
+544 GRGVKVVDINGKVLAQFDKLNNILAYLAVKEFLSVGSH
-558 SNSST
+558 
-563 IVPTGEWLNSIPL
+563 
-576 VNEGYTLWTKATWK
+576 
-590 YSDGTSSNVYSPSI
+590 
-604 AGKTGKGI
+604 
-612 KSVETEYYL
+612 
-621 STSKTEVTG
+621 
-630 GEWKNTQPSKTADTW
+630 
-645 IWTRLKTTF
+645 RL
-654 TDDSVGYSEPTKDD
+654 EA
-668 VLNGLVDTSISN
+668 
-680 KSTIEQL
+680 
-687 NGSITHL
+687 
-694 VNQTT
+694 
-699 ENKTSVETVKTE
+699 
-711 LKSVQEQTVD
+711 
-721 GFSRTVQRTEFD
+721 
-733 KTVSTISE
+733 
-741 KLDEHGL
+741 KLDE
-748 HIGSDKE
+748 IE
-755 DTVTTVDTNGV
+755 ITEFANG
-766 NVKKSDGTL
+766 NIKTGQ
-775 LAKFDKVDSMLA
+775 VDSTYM
-787 YLRVLEYLSAG
+787 Y
-798 AHRVEAK
+798 
-805 ETEAEIT
+805 
-812 QFVNGT
+812 
-818 IKTAIVKATVINWI
+818 WI
-832 GDINNGNAK
+832 GDVD

>member
-1 MKPILYDYTEKKF
+1 MKQILYESSEKQF

-43 YPLGGIN
+43 YPLGGVH

-61 AMPSDGH
+61 AMPSDGQK
-68 TTQPFRV
+68 TQPFRI

-96 LSGIPVAPFS
+96 LSGIPVAPFT
-106 ANDCPSALNGL
+106 ANDCSSALNGL
-117 KSNSMIDNP
+117 KSNSMIANP

-131 DISGSGKYKQISPA
+131 DISGSGKYKQNSPA

-177 HQNRGSDNGVT
+177 HQNRGRDNGVT

-226 VGEIQYLENHTDYP
+226 VGEIQYLENHADYP

-250 ADFEKKPDKQQL
+250 ADFEKKPDKHQL
-262 NTRANQY
+262 NTRAKQY
-269 IKANNIGVPKVSIDV
+269 IKANNIGVPKISIDV

-307 DTVHVVFDKLG
+307 DTVHVVFEKLG

-401 ISDNADYAQARN
+401 ISDQADYQQAKN

-437 TADGHINGTMI
+437 TADGHINGAMI

-457 INIGNK
+457 VNVGNK
-463 LLTETISDLTEES
+463 VLTETLTELADRH
-476 KGSIKGTKQY
+476 T
-486 YLQRQAADKPSK
+486 AADGRMRELASRIEQN
-498 TDSGWST
+498 TDNIVLSVTRQEYEGYKAFMRAMLDENGLH
-505 VKPSTIIGQHM
+505 VGGQGEETQTSI
-516 WYMLADVAN
+516 N
-525 NGAEIKHE
+525 
-533 PFELTGIKGDT
+533 
-544 GRGIVGSPTLTYQA
+544 GRG
-558 SNSST
+558 
-563 IVPTGEWLNSIPL
+563 
-576 VNEGYTLWTKATWK
+576 
-590 YSDGTSSNVYSPSI
+590 
-604 AGKTGKGI
+604 
-612 KSVETEYYL
+612 
-621 STSKTEVTG
+621 
-630 GEWKNTQPSKTADTW
+630 
-645 IWTRLKTTF
+645 
-654 TDDSVGYSEPTKDD
+654 
-668 VLNGLVDTSISN
+668 
-680 KSTIEQL
+680 
-687 NGSITHL
+687 
-694 VNQTT
+694 
-699 ENKTSVETVKTE
+699 VK
-711 LKSVQEQTVD
+711 V
-721 GFSRTVQRTEFD
+721 
-733 KTVSTISE
+733 
-741 KLDEHGL
+741 
-748 HIGSDKE
+748 
-755 DTVTTVDTNGV
+755 VDTNGKV
-766 NVKKSDGTL
+766 
-775 LAKFDKVDSMLA
+775 LAQFDKLNNILA
-787 YLRVLEYLSAG
+787 YLAVREFLSVG
-798 AHRVEAK
+798 SHRLEAK
-805 ETEAEIT
+805 LDEIEIT
-812 QFVNGT
+812 EFVNGN
-818 IKTAIVKATVINWI
+818 IKTGQVDCTYMYWI
-832 GDINNGNAK
+832 GDVD

>member
-1 MKPILYDYTEKKF
+1 MKPILYDSTEKQF

-61 AMPSDGH
+61 AMPSDGQRA
-68 TTQPFRV
+68 QPFRV

-96 LSGIPVAPFS
+96 LSGIPVAPFT
-106 ANDCPSALNGL
+106 ANDCSSALNGL
-117 KSNSMIDNP
+117 KSNSMIANP

-131 DISGSGKYKQISPA
+131 DISGSGKYKQNSPA

-177 HQNRGSDNGVT
+177 HQNRGRDNGVT

-226 VGEIQYLENHTDYP
+226 VGEIQYLENHADYP

-262 NTRANQY
+262 NTRAKQY

-307 DTVHVVFDKLG
+307 DTVHVAFEKLG

-383 SGYVTKITDA
+383 SGYVTKVTDA

-401 ISDNADYAQARN
+401 ISDNADYTQARN

-437 TADGHINGTMI
+437 TADGHINGAMI

-457 INIGNK
+457 VNVGNK
-463 LLTETISDLTEES
+463 VLTETLTELADRH
-476 KGSIKGTKQY
+476 T
-486 YLQRQAADKPSK
+486 AADGRMRELASRIEQN
-498 TDSGWST
+498 TDNIVLSVTRQEYEGY
-505 VKPSTIIGQHM
+505 KAFM
-516 WYMLADVAN
+516 RAMLDE
-525 NGAEIKHE
+525 NGLHVGGEGEETQTSIN
-533 PFELTGIKGDT
+533 
-544 GRGIVGSPTLTYQA
+544 GRG
-558 SNSST
+558 
-563 IVPTGEWLNSIPL
+563 
-576 VNEGYTLWTKATWK
+576 
-590 YSDGTSSNVYSPSI
+590 
-604 AGKTGKGI
+604 
-612 KSVETEYYL
+612 
-621 STSKTEVTG
+621 
-630 GEWKNTQPSKTADTW
+630 
-645 IWTRLKTTF
+645 
-654 TDDSVGYSEPTKDD
+654 
-668 VLNGLVDTSISN
+668 
-680 KSTIEQL
+680 
-687 NGSITHL
+687 
-694 VNQTT
+694 
-699 ENKTSVETVKTE
+699 VK
-711 LKSVQEQTVD
+711 V
-721 GFSRTVQRTEFD
+721 
-733 KTVSTISE
+733 
-741 KLDEHGL
+741 
-748 HIGSDKE
+748 
-755 DTVTTVDTNGV
+755 VDTNGKV
-766 NVKKSDGTL
+766 
-775 LAKFDKVDSMLA
+775 LAQFDKLNNILA
-787 YLRVLEYLSAG
+787 YLAVREFLSVG
-798 AHRVEAK
+798 SHRLEAK
-805 ETEAEIT
+805 QDEIEIT
-812 QFVNGT
+812 EFANGN
-818 IKTAIVKATVINWI
+818 IKTGQVDCTYMYWI
-832 GDINNGNAK
+832 GDVD

>member
-1 MKPILYDYTEKKF
+1 MKPILYDSTEKQF
-14 TTNGIGTLADAIS
+14 TTNGIGTLADAVS
-27 CTVIEERN
+27 CTVVEERN

-43 YPLGGIN
+43 YPLGGVH

-61 AMPSDGH
+61 AMPSDGQKA
-68 TTQPFRV
+68 QPFRV

-96 LSGIPVAPFS
+96 LSGIPVAPFT
-106 ANDCPSALNGL
+106 ANDCSSALNGL
-117 KSNSMIDNP
+117 KSNSMIANP

-131 DISGSGKYKQISPA
+131 DISGSGKYKQNSPA

-177 HQNRGSDNGVT
+177 HQNRGRDNGVT

-250 ADFEKKPDKQQL
+250 ADFDKKPDKQQL
-262 NTRANQY
+262 NMRAKQY
-269 IKANNIGVPKVSIDV
+269 VKSNNIGIPKVSIDV

-294 YKNIVSL
+294 YKDVVSL

-401 ISDNADYAQARN
+401 ISDNADYQQARN

-437 TADGHINGTMI
+437 TADGHINGAMI

-457 INIGNK
+457 VNVGNK
-463 LLTETISDLTEES
+463 VLTETLTELADRH
-476 KGSIKGTKQY
+476 T
-486 YLQRQAADKPSK
+486 AADGRMRELASRIEQN
-498 TDSGWST
+498 TDNIVLSVTRQEYEGY
-505 VKPSTIIGQHM
+505 KAFM
-516 WYMLADVAN
+516 RAMLDE
-525 NGAEIKHE
+525 NGLHVGGEGEETQTSIN
-533 PFELTGIKGDT
+533 
-544 GRGIVGSPTLTYQA
+544 GRG
-558 SNSST
+558 
-563 IVPTGEWLNSIPL
+563 
-576 VNEGYTLWTKATWK
+576 
-590 YSDGTSSNVYSPSI
+590 
-604 AGKTGKGI
+604 
-612 KSVETEYYL
+612 
-621 STSKTEVTG
+621 
-630 GEWKNTQPSKTADTW
+630 
-645 IWTRLKTTF
+645 
-654 TDDSVGYSEPTKDD
+654 
-668 VLNGLVDTSISN
+668 
-680 KSTIEQL
+680 
-687 NGSITHL
+687 
-694 VNQTT
+694 
-699 ENKTSVETVKTE
+699 VK
-711 LKSVQEQTVD
+711 V
-721 GFSRTVQRTEFD
+721 
-733 KTVSTISE
+733 
-741 KLDEHGL
+741 
-748 HIGSDKE
+748 
-755 DTVTTVDTNGV
+755 VDTNGKV
-766 NVKKSDGTL
+766 
-775 LAKFDKVDSMLA
+775 LAQFDKLNNILA
-787 YLRVLEYLSAG
+787 YLAVREFLSVG
-798 AHRVEAK
+798 SHRLEAK
-805 ETEAEIT
+805 LDEIEIT
-812 QFVNGT
+812 EFANGN
-818 IKTAIVKATVINWI
+818 IKTGVVDCTYMYWI
-832 GDINNGNAK
+832 GDVD

>member
-1 MKPILYDYTEKKF
+1 MKPILYDSTEKQF

-61 AMPSDGH
+61 AMPSDGQKA
-68 TTQPFRV
+68 QPFRV

-117 KSNSMIDNP
+117 KSNSMIANP

-177 HQNRGSDNGVT
+177 HQNRGRDNGVT

-218 ENNTQDVI
+218 ENNTQDVL
-226 VGEIQYLENHTDYP
+226 VGEIQYLENHADYP

-262 NTRANQY
+262 NTRAKQY
-269 IKANNIGVPKVSIDV
+269 IKTNNIGVPKVSIDV

-307 DTVHVVFDKLG
+307 DTVHVVFEKLG

-383 SGYVTKITDA
+383 SGYVTKVTDA

-401 ISDNADYAQARN
+401 ISDNADYTQARN

-437 TADGHINGTMI
+437 TADGHINGAMI

-457 INIGNK
+457 VNVGNK
-463 LLTETISDLTEES
+463 VLTETLTELADRH
-476 KGSIKGTKQY
+476 T
-486 YLQRQAADKPSK
+486 AADGRMRELASRIEQN
-498 TDSGWST
+498 TDNIVLSVTRQEYEGY
-505 VKPSTIIGQHM
+505 KAFM
-516 WYMLADVAN
+516 RAMLDE
-525 NGAEIKHE
+525 NGLHVGGEGEETQTSIN
-533 PFELTGIKGDT
+533 
-544 GRGIVGSPTLTYQA
+544 GRG
-558 SNSST
+558 
-563 IVPTGEWLNSIPL
+563 
-576 VNEGYTLWTKATWK
+576 
-590 YSDGTSSNVYSPSI
+590 
-604 AGKTGKGI
+604 
-612 KSVETEYYL
+612 
-621 STSKTEVTG
+621 
-630 GEWKNTQPSKTADTW
+630 
-645 IWTRLKTTF
+645 
-654 TDDSVGYSEPTKDD
+654 
-668 VLNGLVDTSISN
+668 
-680 KSTIEQL
+680 
-687 NGSITHL
+687 
-694 VNQTT
+694 
-699 ENKTSVETVKTE
+699 VK
-711 LKSVQEQTVD
+711 V
-721 GFSRTVQRTEFD
+721 
-733 KTVSTISE
+733 
-741 KLDEHGL
+741 
-748 HIGSDKE
+748 
-755 DTVTTVDTNGV
+755 VDTNGKV
-766 NVKKSDGTL
+766 
-775 LAKFDKVDSMLA
+775 LAQFDKLNNILA
-787 YLRVLEYLSAG
+787 YLAVREFLSVG
-798 AHRVEAK
+798 SHRLEAK
-805 ETEAEIT
+805 LDEIEIT
-812 QFVNGT
+812 EFANGN
-818 IKTAIVKATVINWI
+818 IKTGQVDCTYMYWI
-832 GDINNGNAK
+832 GDVD

>member
-1 MKPILYDYTEKKF
+1 MKPILYDSTEKQF
-14 TTNGIGTLADAIS
+14 TTNGIGTLAYAIS

-61 AMPSDGH
+61 AMPSDGQKA
-68 TTQPFRV
+68 QPFRV

-117 KSNSMIDNP
+117 KSNSMIANP

-177 HQNRGSDNGVT
+177 HQNRGRDNGVT

-226 VGEIQYLENHTDYP
+226 VGEIQYLENHADYP

-262 NTRANQY
+262 NTRAKQY

-401 ISDNADYAQARN
+401 ISDNADYTQARN

-437 TADGHINGTMI
+437 TADGHINGAMI

-457 INIGNK
+457 VNVGNK
-463 LLTETISDLTEES
+463 VLTETLTELADRH
-476 KGSIKGTKQY
+476 T
-486 YLQRQAADKPSK
+486 AADGRMRELASRIEQN
-498 TDSGWST
+498 TDNIVFSVTRQEYEGYKAFMRAMLDENGLH
-505 VKPSTIIGQHM
+505 VGGQGEETQTSI
-516 WYMLADVAN
+516 N
-525 NGAEIKHE
+525 
-533 PFELTGIKGDT
+533 
-544 GRGIVGSPTLTYQA
+544 GRG
-558 SNSST
+558 
-563 IVPTGEWLNSIPL
+563 
-576 VNEGYTLWTKATWK
+576 
-590 YSDGTSSNVYSPSI
+590 
-604 AGKTGKGI
+604 
-612 KSVETEYYL
+612 
-621 STSKTEVTG
+621 
-630 GEWKNTQPSKTADTW
+630 
-645 IWTRLKTTF
+645 
-654 TDDSVGYSEPTKDD
+654 
-668 VLNGLVDTSISN
+668 
-680 KSTIEQL
+680 
-687 NGSITHL
+687 
-694 VNQTT
+694 
-699 ENKTSVETVKTE
+699 VK
-711 LKSVQEQTVD
+711 V
-721 GFSRTVQRTEFD
+721 
-733 KTVSTISE
+733 
-741 KLDEHGL
+741 
-748 HIGSDKE
+748 
-755 DTVTTVDTNGV
+755 VDTNGKV
-766 NVKKSDGTL
+766 
-775 LAKFDKVDSMLA
+775 LAQFDKLNNILA
-787 YLRVLEYLSAG
+787 YLAVREFLSVG
-798 AHRVEAK
+798 SHRLEAK
-805 ETEAEIT
+805 LDEIEIT
-812 QFVNGT
+812 EFANGN
-818 IKTAIVKATVINWI
+818 IKTGQVDCTYMYWI
-832 GDINNGNAK
+832 GDVD

>member
-1 MKPILYDYTEKKF
+1 MKPILYDSTEKQF
-14 TTNGIGTLADAIS
+14 TTNGIGTLADAVS
-27 CTVIEERN
+27 CTVVEERN

-43 YPLGGIN
+43 YPLGGVH

-61 AMPSDGH
+61 AMPSDGQKA
-68 TTQPFRV
+68 QPFRV

-96 LSGIPVAPFS
+96 LSGIPVAPFT
-106 ANDCPSALNGL
+106 ANDCSSALNGL
-117 KSNSMIDNP
+117 KSNSMIANP

-131 DISGSGKYKQISPA
+131 DISGSGKYKQNSPA

-177 HQNRGSDNGVT
+177 HQNRGRDNGVT

-226 VGEIQYLENHTDYP
+226 VGEIQYLENHADYP

-262 NTRANQY
+262 NTRAKQY

-307 DTVHVVFDKLG
+307 DTVHVAFEKLG

-383 SGYVTKITDA
+383 SGYVTKVTDA

-401 ISDNADYAQARN
+401 ISDNADYQQARN

-437 TADGHINGTMI
+437 TADGHINGAMI

-457 INIGNK
+457 VNVGNK
-463 LLTETISDLTEES
+463 VLTETLTELADRH
-476 KGSIKGTKQY
+476 T
-486 YLQRQAADKPSK
+486 AADGRMRELASRIEQN
-498 TDSGWST
+498 TDNIVLSVTRQEYEGY
-505 VKPSTIIGQHM
+505 KAFM
-516 WYMLADVAN
+516 RAMLDE
-525 NGAEIKHE
+525 NGLHVGGEGEETQTSIN
-533 PFELTGIKGDT
+533 
-544 GRGIVGSPTLTYQA
+544 GRG
-558 SNSST
+558 
-563 IVPTGEWLNSIPL
+563 
-576 VNEGYTLWTKATWK
+576 
-590 YSDGTSSNVYSPSI
+590 
-604 AGKTGKGI
+604 
-612 KSVETEYYL
+612 
-621 STSKTEVTG
+621 
-630 GEWKNTQPSKTADTW
+630 
-645 IWTRLKTTF
+645 
-654 TDDSVGYSEPTKDD
+654 
-668 VLNGLVDTSISN
+668 
-680 KSTIEQL
+680 
-687 NGSITHL
+687 
-694 VNQTT
+694 
-699 ENKTSVETVKTE
+699 VK
-711 LKSVQEQTVD
+711 V
-721 GFSRTVQRTEFD
+721 
-733 KTVSTISE
+733 
-741 KLDEHGL
+741 
-748 HIGSDKE
+748 
-755 DTVTTVDTNGV
+755 VDTNGKV
-766 NVKKSDGTL
+766 
-775 LAKFDKVDSMLA
+775 LAQFDKLNNILA
-787 YLRVLEYLSAG
+787 YLAVREFLSVG
-798 AHRVEAK
+798 SHRLEAK
-805 ETEAEIT
+805 LDEIEIT
-812 QFVNGT
+812 EFANGN
-818 IKTAIVKATVINWI
+818 IKTGQVDCTYMYWI
-832 GDINNGNAK
+832 GDVD

>member
-1 MKPILYDYTEKKF
+1 MKPILYESSEKQF

-27 CTVIEERN
+27 CTVVEERN

-43 YPLGGIN
+43 YPLGGVH

-61 AMPSDGH
+61 AMPSDGQK
-68 TTQPFRV
+68 TQPFRI

-96 LSGIPVAPFS
+96 LSGIPVAPFT
-106 ANDCPSALNGL
+106 ANDCSSALNGL
-117 KSNSMIDNP
+117 KSNSMIANP

-131 DISGSGKYKQISPA
+131 DISGSGKYKQNSPA

-177 HQNRGSDNGVT
+177 HQNRGRDNGVT

-226 VGEIQYLENHTDYP
+226 VGEIQYLENHADYP

-262 NTRANQY
+262 NTRAKQY

-383 SGYVTKITDA
+383 SGYVTKVTDA

-401 ISDNADYAQARN
+401 ISDNADYTQARN

-437 TADGHINGTMI
+437 TADGHINGAMI

-457 INIGNK
+457 VNVGNK
-463 LLTETISDLTEES
+463 VLTETLTELADRH
-476 KGSIKGTKQY
+476 T
-486 YLQRQAADKPSK
+486 AADGRMRELASRIEQN
-498 TDSGWST
+498 TDN
-505 VKPSTIIGQHM
+505 IILSVTRQEYEGYKAFM
-516 WYMLADVAN
+516 RAMLDE
-525 NGAEIKHE
+525 NGLHVGGEGEETQTSIN
-533 PFELTGIKGDT
+533 
-544 GRGIVGSPTLTYQA
+544 GRG
-558 SNSST
+558 
-563 IVPTGEWLNSIPL
+563 
-576 VNEGYTLWTKATWK
+576 
-590 YSDGTSSNVYSPSI
+590 
-604 AGKTGKGI
+604 
-612 KSVETEYYL
+612 
-621 STSKTEVTG
+621 
-630 GEWKNTQPSKTADTW
+630 
-645 IWTRLKTTF
+645 
-654 TDDSVGYSEPTKDD
+654 
-668 VLNGLVDTSISN
+668 
-680 KSTIEQL
+680 
-687 NGSITHL
+687 
-694 VNQTT
+694 
-699 ENKTSVETVKTE
+699 VK
-711 LKSVQEQTVD
+711 V
-721 GFSRTVQRTEFD
+721 
-733 KTVSTISE
+733 
-741 KLDEHGL
+741 
-748 HIGSDKE
+748 
-755 DTVTTVDTNGV
+755 VDTNGKV
-766 NVKKSDGTL
+766 
-775 LAKFDKVDSMLA
+775 LAQFDKLNNILA
-787 YLRVLEYLSAG
+787 YLAVREFLSVG
-798 AHRVEAK
+798 SHRLEAK
-805 ETEAEIT
+805 LDEIEIT
-812 QFVNGT
+812 EFANGN
-818 IKTAIVKATVINWI
+818 IKTGQVDCTYMYWI
-832 GDINNGNAK
+832 GDVD

>member
-1 MKPILYDYTEKKF
+1 MKPILYESSEKQF

-61 AMPSDGH
+61 AMPSDGQKA
-68 TTQPFRV
+68 QPFRV

-96 LSGIPVAPFS
+96 LSGIPVAPFT
-106 ANDCPSALNGL
+106 ANDCSSALNGL
-117 KSNSMIDNP
+117 KSNSMIANP

-131 DISGSGKYKQISPA
+131 DISGSGKYKQNSPA

-177 HQNRGSDNGVT
+177 HQNRGRDNGVT

-226 VGEIQYLENHTDYP
+226 VGEIQYLENHADYP

-262 NTRANQY
+262 NTRAKQY

-307 DTVHVVFDKLG
+307 DTVHVAFEKLG

-383 SGYVTKITDA
+383 SGYVTKVTDA

-401 ISDNADYAQARN
+401 ISDNADYTQARN

-437 TADGHINGTMI
+437 TADGHINGAMI

-457 INIGNK
+457 VNVGNK
-463 LLTETISDLTEES
+463 VLTETLTELADRH
-476 KGSIKGTKQY
+476 T
-486 YLQRQAADKPSK
+486 AADGRMRELASRIEQN
-498 TDSGWST
+498 TDNIVLSVTRQEYEGY
-505 VKPSTIIGQHM
+505 KAFM
-516 WYMLADVAN
+516 RAMLDE
-525 NGAEIKHE
+525 NGLHVGGEGEETQTSIN
-533 PFELTGIKGDT
+533 
-544 GRGIVGSPTLTYQA
+544 GRG
-558 SNSST
+558 
-563 IVPTGEWLNSIPL
+563 
-576 VNEGYTLWTKATWK
+576 
-590 YSDGTSSNVYSPSI
+590 
-604 AGKTGKGI
+604 
-612 KSVETEYYL
+612 
-621 STSKTEVTG
+621 
-630 GEWKNTQPSKTADTW
+630 
-645 IWTRLKTTF
+645 
-654 TDDSVGYSEPTKDD
+654 
-668 VLNGLVDTSISN
+668 
-680 KSTIEQL
+680 
-687 NGSITHL
+687 
-694 VNQTT
+694 
-699 ENKTSVETVKTE
+699 VK
-711 LKSVQEQTVD
+711 V
-721 GFSRTVQRTEFD
+721 
-733 KTVSTISE
+733 
-741 KLDEHGL
+741 
-748 HIGSDKE
+748 
-755 DTVTTVDTNGV
+755 VDTNGKV
-766 NVKKSDGTL
+766 
-775 LAKFDKVDSMLA
+775 LAQFDKLNNILA
-787 YLRVLEYLSAG
+787 YLAVREFLSVG
-798 AHRVEAK
+798 SHRLEAK
-805 ETEAEIT
+805 QDEIEIT
-812 QFVNGT
+812 EFANGN
-818 IKTAIVKATVINWI
+818 IKTGQVDCTYMYWI
-832 GDINNGNAK
+832 GDVD

>member
-1 MKPILYDYTEKKF
+1 MKPILYDSTEKQF

-27 CTVIEERN
+27 CTVVEERN

-43 YPLGGIN
+43 YPLGGIQ

-61 AMPSDGH
+61 AMPSDGQKA
-68 TTQPFRV
+68 QPFRV

-96 LSGIPVAPFS
+96 LSGIPVAPFT

-117 KSNSMIDNP
+117 KSNSMIANP

-131 DISGSGKYKQISPA
+131 DISGSGKYKQNSPA

-177 HQNRGSDNGVT
+177 HQNRGRDNGVT

-226 VGEIQYLENHTDYP
+226 VGEIQYLENHADYP

-262 NTRANQY
+262 NTRAKQY

-307 DTVHVVFDKLG
+307 DTVHVVFEKLG

-383 SGYVTKITDA
+383 SGYVTKVTDA

-401 ISDNADYAQARN
+401 ISDNADYTQARN

-437 TADGHINGTMI
+437 TADGHINGAMI

-457 INIGNK
+457 VNVGNK
-463 LLTETISDLTEES
+463 VLTETLTE
-476 KGSIKGTKQY
+476 
-486 YLQRQAADKPSK
+486 
-498 TDSGWST
+498 
-505 VKPSTIIGQHM
+505 
-516 WYMLADVAN
+516 LADRHTATDGRMRELASRIEQNTDNIVLSVTRQEYEGYKAFMRAMLDE
-525 NGAEIKHE
+525 NGLHVGGEGEETQTSIN
-533 PFELTGIKGDT
+533 
-544 GRGIVGSPTLTYQA
+544 GRG
-558 SNSST
+558 
-563 IVPTGEWLNSIPL
+563 
-576 VNEGYTLWTKATWK
+576 
-590 YSDGTSSNVYSPSI
+590 
-604 AGKTGKGI
+604 
-612 KSVETEYYL
+612 
-621 STSKTEVTG
+621 
-630 GEWKNTQPSKTADTW
+630 
-645 IWTRLKTTF
+645 
-654 TDDSVGYSEPTKDD
+654 
-668 VLNGLVDTSISN
+668 
-680 KSTIEQL
+680 
-687 NGSITHL
+687 
-694 VNQTT
+694 
-699 ENKTSVETVKTE
+699 VK
-711 LKSVQEQTVD
+711 V
-721 GFSRTVQRTEFD
+721 
-733 KTVSTISE
+733 
-741 KLDEHGL
+741 
-748 HIGSDKE
+748 
-755 DTVTTVDTNGV
+755 VDTNGKV
-766 NVKKSDGTL
+766 
-775 LAKFDKVDSMLA
+775 LAQFDKLNNILA
-787 YLRVLEYLSAG
+787 YLAVREFLSVG
-798 AHRVEAK
+798 SHRLEAK
-805 ETEAEIT
+805 LDEIEIT
-812 QFVNGT
+812 EFANGN
-818 IKTAIVKATVINWI
+818 IKTGQVDSTYMYWI
-832 GDINNGNAK
+832 GDVD

>member
-1 MKPILYDYTEKKF
+1 MKPILYDSTEKQF

-27 CTVIEERN
+27 CTVVEERN
-35 GSYELEME
+35 GSFELEME
-43 YPLGGIN
+43 YPLGGIH

-61 AMPSDGH
+61 AMPSDGQK
-68 TTQPFRV
+68 TQPFRI

-117 KSNSMIDNP
+117 KSNSMIANP

-131 DISGSGKYKQISPA
+131 DISGSGKYKQNSPA

-177 HQNRGSDNGVT
+177 HQNRGRDNGVT

-226 VGEIQYLENHTDYP
+226 VGEIQYLENHADYP

-262 NTRANQY
+262 NTRAKQY

-307 DTVHVVFDKLG
+307 DTVHVAFEQLG

-383 SGYVTKITDA
+383 SGYVTKVTDA

-401 ISDNADYAQARN
+401 ISDNADYTQARN
-413 VWRWSQGGLGF
+413 IWRWSQGGLGF
-424 SSNGYAGPYTTAI
+424 SSNGYAGPYITAI
-437 TADGHINGTMI
+437 TADGHINGAMI

-457 INIGNK
+457 VNVGNK
-463 LLTETISDLTEES
+463 VLTETLTELADRH
-476 KGSIKGTKQY
+476 T
-486 YLQRQAADKPSK
+486 AADGRMRELASRIEQN
-498 TDSGWST
+498 TDNIVLSVTRQEYEGY
-505 VKPSTIIGQHM
+505 KAFM
-516 WYMLADVAN
+516 RAMLDE
-525 NGAEIKHE
+525 NGLHVGGEGEETQTSIN
-533 PFELTGIKGDT
+533 
-544 GRGIVGSPTLTYQA
+544 GRG
-558 SNSST
+558 
-563 IVPTGEWLNSIPL
+563 
-576 VNEGYTLWTKATWK
+576 
-590 YSDGTSSNVYSPSI
+590 
-604 AGKTGKGI
+604 
-612 KSVETEYYL
+612 
-621 STSKTEVTG
+621 
-630 GEWKNTQPSKTADTW
+630 
-645 IWTRLKTTF
+645 
-654 TDDSVGYSEPTKDD
+654 
-668 VLNGLVDTSISN
+668 
-680 KSTIEQL
+680 
-687 NGSITHL
+687 
-694 VNQTT
+694 
-699 ENKTSVETVKTE
+699 VK
-711 LKSVQEQTVD
+711 V
-721 GFSRTVQRTEFD
+721 
-733 KTVSTISE
+733 
-741 KLDEHGL
+741 
-748 HIGSDKE
+748 
-755 DTVTTVDTNGV
+755 VDTNGKV
-766 NVKKSDGTL
+766 
-775 LAKFDKVDSMLA
+775 LAQFDKLNNILA
-787 YLRVLEYLSAG
+787 YLAVREFLSVG
-798 AHRVEAK
+798 SHRLEAK
-805 ETEAEIT
+805 LDEIEIT
-812 QFVNGT
+812 EFANGNIT
-818 IKTAIVKATVINWI
+818 TGQVDCTYMYWI
-832 GDINNGNAK
+832 GDVD

>member
-1 MKPILYDYTEKKF
+1 MKPILYESSEKQF

-27 CTVIEERN
+27 CTVVEERN

-43 YPLGGIN
+43 YPLGGVH

-61 AMPSDGH
+61 AMPSDGQK
-68 TTQPFRV
+68 TQPFRI

-96 LSGIPVAPFS
+96 LSGIPVAPFT
-106 ANDCPSALNGL
+106 ANDCSSALNGL
-117 KSNSMIDNP
+117 KSNSMIANP

-131 DISGSGKYKQISPA
+131 DISGSGKYKQNSPA

-177 HQNRGSDNGVT
+177 HQNRGRDNGVT

-226 VGEIQYLENHTDYP
+226 VGEIQYLENHADYP

-250 ADFEKKPDKQQL
+250 ADFEKRPDKQQL
-262 NTRANQY
+262 NTRAKQY
-269 IKANNIGVPKVSIDV
+269 IKTNNIGVPKVSIDV

-307 DTVHVVFDKLG
+307 DTVHVVFEKLG

-383 SGYVTKITDA
+383 SGYVTKVTDA

-401 ISDNADYAQARN
+401 ISDNADYTQARN

-437 TADGHINGTMI
+437 TADGHINGAMI

-457 INIGNK
+457 VNVGNK
-463 LLTETISDLTEES
+463 VLTETLTELADRH
-476 KGSIKGTKQY
+476 T
-486 YLQRQAADKPSK
+486 AADGRMRELASRIEQN
-498 TDSGWST
+498 TDN
-505 VKPSTIIGQHM
+505 IILSVTRQEYEGYKAFM
-516 WYMLADVAN
+516 RAMLDE
-525 NGAEIKHE
+525 NGLHVGGEGEETQTSIN
-533 PFELTGIKGDT
+533 
-544 GRGIVGSPTLTYQA
+544 GRG
-558 SNSST
+558 
-563 IVPTGEWLNSIPL
+563 
-576 VNEGYTLWTKATWK
+576 
-590 YSDGTSSNVYSPSI
+590 
-604 AGKTGKGI
+604 
-612 KSVETEYYL
+612 
-621 STSKTEVTG
+621 
-630 GEWKNTQPSKTADTW
+630 
-645 IWTRLKTTF
+645 
-654 TDDSVGYSEPTKDD
+654 
-668 VLNGLVDTSISN
+668 
-680 KSTIEQL
+680 
-687 NGSITHL
+687 
-694 VNQTT
+694 
-699 ENKTSVETVKTE
+699 VK
-711 LKSVQEQTVD
+711 V
-721 GFSRTVQRTEFD
+721 
-733 KTVSTISE
+733 
-741 KLDEHGL
+741 
-748 HIGSDKE
+748 
-755 DTVTTVDTNGV
+755 VDTNGKV
-766 NVKKSDGTL
+766 
-775 LAKFDKVDSMLA
+775 LAQFDKLNNILA
-787 YLRVLEYLSAG
+787 YLAVREFLSVG
-798 AHRVEAK
+798 SHRLEAK
-805 ETEAEIT
+805 LDEIEIT
-812 QFVNGT
+812 EFANGS
-818 IKTAIVKATVINWI
+818 IKTGQVDCTYMYWI
-832 GDINNGNAK
+832 GDVD

>member
-1 MKPILYDYTEKKF
+1 MKPILYDSTEKQF

-27 CTVIEERN
+27 CTVVEERN
-35 GSYELEME
+35 GSFELEME
-43 YPLGGIN
+43 YPLGGIQ

-61 AMPSDGH
+61 AMPSDGQKA
-68 TTQPFRV
+68 QPFRI

-96 LSGIPVAPFS
+96 LSGIPVAPFT

-117 KSNSMIDNP
+117 KSNSMIANP

-131 DISGSGKYKQISPA
+131 DISGSGKYKQNSPA

-177 HQNRGSDNGVT
+177 HQNRGRDNGVT

-226 VGEIQYLENHTDYP
+226 VGEIQYLENHADYP

-262 NTRANQY
+262 NTRAKQY
-269 IKANNIGVPKVSIDV
+269 IKANNIGVPKVLIDV

-307 DTVHVVFDKLG
+307 DTVHVAFEKLG

-383 SGYVTKITDA
+383 SGYVTKVTDA

-401 ISDNADYAQARN
+401 ISDNADYTQARN

-437 TADGHINGTMI
+437 TADGHINGAMI

-457 INIGNK
+457 VNVGNK
-463 LLTETISDLTEES
+463 VLTETLTELADRH
-476 KGSIKGTKQY
+476 T
-486 YLQRQAADKPSK
+486 AADGRMRELASRIEQN
-498 TDSGWST
+498 TDNIVLSVTRQEYEGY
-505 VKPSTIIGQHM
+505 KAFM
-516 WYMLADVAN
+516 RAMLDE
-525 NGAEIKHE
+525 NGLHVGGEGEETQTSIN
-533 PFELTGIKGDT
+533 
-544 GRGIVGSPTLTYQA
+544 GRG
-558 SNSST
+558 
-563 IVPTGEWLNSIPL
+563 
-576 VNEGYTLWTKATWK
+576 
-590 YSDGTSSNVYSPSI
+590 
-604 AGKTGKGI
+604 
-612 KSVETEYYL
+612 
-621 STSKTEVTG
+621 
-630 GEWKNTQPSKTADTW
+630 
-645 IWTRLKTTF
+645 
-654 TDDSVGYSEPTKDD
+654 
-668 VLNGLVDTSISN
+668 
-680 KSTIEQL
+680 
-687 NGSITHL
+687 
-694 VNQTT
+694 
-699 ENKTSVETVKTE
+699 VK
-711 LKSVQEQTVD
+711 V
-721 GFSRTVQRTEFD
+721 
-733 KTVSTISE
+733 
-741 KLDEHGL
+741 
-748 HIGSDKE
+748 
-755 DTVTTVDTNGV
+755 VDTNGKV
-766 NVKKSDGTL
+766 
-775 LAKFDKVDSMLA
+775 LAQFDKLNNILA
-787 YLRVLEYLSAG
+787 YLAVREFLSVG
-798 AHRVEAK
+798 SHRLEAK
-805 ETEAEIT
+805 LDEIEIT
-812 QFVNGT
+812 EFANGN
-818 IKTAIVKATVINWI
+818 IKTGQVDCTYMYWI
-832 GDINNGNAK
+832 GDVD

>member
-1 MKPILYDYTEKKF
+1 MKPILYDSIEKQF

-50 YDEIRNNRIIL
+50 YDEIRSNRIIL
-61 AMPSDGH
+61 AMPSDGQKA
-68 TTQPFRV
+68 QPFRV
-75 FKITRPIGGVVKI
+75 FKITRPIGGLVKI

-117 KSNSMIDNP
+117 KSNSMIANP

-131 DISGSGKYKQISPA
+131 DISGSGKYKQNSPA

-177 HQNRGSDNGVT
+177 HQNRGRDNGVT

-226 VGEIQYLENHTDYP
+226 VGEIQYLENHADYP

-250 ADFEKKPDKQQL
+250 ADFDKKPDKQQL
-262 NTRANQY
+262 NMRAKQY

-401 ISDNADYAQARN
+401 ISDQADYQQAKN

-437 TADGHINGTMI
+437 TADGHINGAMI

-457 INIGNK
+457 VNVGNK
-463 LLTETISDLTEES
+463 VLTETLTELADRH
-476 KGSIKGTKQY
+476 T
-486 YLQRQAADKPSK
+486 AADGRMRELASRIEQN
-498 TDSGWST
+498 TDNIVLSVTRQEYEGYKAFMRAMLDENGLH
-505 VKPSTIIGQHM
+505 VGGQGEETQTSI
-516 WYMLADVAN
+516 N
-525 NGAEIKHE
+525 
-533 PFELTGIKGDT
+533 
-544 GRGIVGSPTLTYQA
+544 GRG
-558 SNSST
+558 
-563 IVPTGEWLNSIPL
+563 
-576 VNEGYTLWTKATWK
+576 
-590 YSDGTSSNVYSPSI
+590 
-604 AGKTGKGI
+604 
-612 KSVETEYYL
+612 
-621 STSKTEVTG
+621 
-630 GEWKNTQPSKTADTW
+630 
-645 IWTRLKTTF
+645 
-654 TDDSVGYSEPTKDD
+654 
-668 VLNGLVDTSISN
+668 
-680 KSTIEQL
+680 
-687 NGSITHL
+687 
-694 VNQTT
+694 
-699 ENKTSVETVKTE
+699 VK
-711 LKSVQEQTVD
+711 V
-721 GFSRTVQRTEFD
+721 
-733 KTVSTISE
+733 
-741 KLDEHGL
+741 
-748 HIGSDKE
+748 
-755 DTVTTVDTNGV
+755 VDTNGKV
-766 NVKKSDGTL
+766 
-775 LAKFDKVDSMLA
+775 LAQFDKLNNILA
-787 YLRVLEYLSAG
+787 YLAVREFLSVG
-798 AHRVEAK
+798 SHRLEAK
-805 ETEAEIT
+805 LDEIEIT
-812 QFVNGT
+812 EFVNGN
-818 IKTAIVKATVINWI
+818 IKTGQVDCTYMYWI
-832 GDINNGNAK
+832 GDVD

>member
-1 MKPILYDYTEKKF
+1 MKPILYESSEKQF

-27 CTVIEERN
+27 CTVVEERN

-43 YPLGGIN
+43 YPLGGVH

-61 AMPSDGH
+61 AMPSDGQK
-68 TTQPFRV
+68 TQPFRI

-117 KSNSMIDNP
+117 KSNSMIANP

-131 DISGSGKYKQISPA
+131 DISGSGKYKQNSPA

-177 HQNRGSDNGVT
+177 HQNRGRDNGVT

-226 VGEIQYLENHTDYP
+226 VGEIQYLENHADYP

-250 ADFEKKPDKQQL
+250 ADFDKKPDKQQL
-262 NTRANQY
+262 NMRAKQY
-269 IKANNIGVPKVSIDV
+269 VKSNNIGIPKVSIDV

-294 YKNIVSL
+294 YKDVVSL

-307 DTVHVVFDKLG
+307 DTVHVVFEKLG

-383 SGYVTKITDA
+383 SGYVTKVTDA

-401 ISDNADYAQARN
+401 ISDNADYTQARN

-437 TADGHINGTMI
+437 TADGHINGAMI

-457 INIGNK
+457 VNVGNK
-463 LLTETISDLTEES
+463 VLTETLTELADRH
-476 KGSIKGTKQY
+476 T
-486 YLQRQAADKPSK
+486 AADGRMRELASRIEQN
-498 TDSGWST
+498 TDN
-505 VKPSTIIGQHM
+505 IILSVTRQEYEGYKAFM
-516 WYMLADVAN
+516 RAMLDE
-525 NGAEIKHE
+525 NGLHVGGEGEETQTSIN
-533 PFELTGIKGDT
+533 
-544 GRGIVGSPTLTYQA
+544 GRG
-558 SNSST
+558 
-563 IVPTGEWLNSIPL
+563 
-576 VNEGYTLWTKATWK
+576 
-590 YSDGTSSNVYSPSI
+590 
-604 AGKTGKGI
+604 
-612 KSVETEYYL
+612 
-621 STSKTEVTG
+621 
-630 GEWKNTQPSKTADTW
+630 
-645 IWTRLKTTF
+645 
-654 TDDSVGYSEPTKDD
+654 
-668 VLNGLVDTSISN
+668 
-680 KSTIEQL
+680 
-687 NGSITHL
+687 
-694 VNQTT
+694 
-699 ENKTSVETVKTE
+699 VK
-711 LKSVQEQTVD
+711 V
-721 GFSRTVQRTEFD
+721 
-733 KTVSTISE
+733 
-741 KLDEHGL
+741 
-748 HIGSDKE
+748 
-755 DTVTTVDTNGV
+755 VDTNGKV
-766 NVKKSDGTL
+766 
-775 LAKFDKVDSMLA
+775 LAQFDKLNNILA
-787 YLRVLEYLSAG
+787 YLAVREFLSVG
-798 AHRVEAK
+798 SHRLEAK
-805 ETEAEIT
+805 LDEIEIT
-812 QFVNGT
+812 EFANGN
-818 IKTAIVKATVINWI
+818 IKTGQVDCTYMYWI
-832 GDINNGNAK
+832 GDVD

>member
-1 MKPILYDYTEKKF
+1 MKPILYESSEKQF

-61 AMPSDGH
+61 AMPSDGQKA
-68 TTQPFRV
+68 QPFRV

-96 LSGIPVAPFS
+96 LSGIPVAPFT
-106 ANDCPSALNGL
+106 ANDCSSALNGL
-117 KSNSMIDNP
+117 KSNSMIANP

-131 DISGSGKYKQISPA
+131 DISGSGKYKQNSPA

-177 HQNRGSDNGVT
+177 HQNRGRDNGVT

-226 VGEIQYLENHTDYP
+226 VGEIQYLENHADYP

-262 NTRANQY
+262 NTRAKQY

-383 SGYVTKITDA
+383 SGYVTKVTDA

-401 ISDNADYAQARN
+401 ISDNADYTQARN

-437 TADGHINGTMI
+437 TADGHINGAMI

-457 INIGNK
+457 VNVGNK
-463 LLTETISDLTEES
+463 VLTETLTE
-476 KGSIKGTKQY
+476 
-486 YLQRQAADKPSK
+486 
-498 TDSGWST
+498 
-505 VKPSTIIGQHM
+505 
-516 WYMLADVAN
+516 LADRHTSADGRMRELASRIEQNTDNIILSVTRQEYEGYKAFMRAMLDE
-525 NGAEIKHE
+525 NGLHVGGEGEETQTSIN
-533 PFELTGIKGDT
+533 
-544 GRGIVGSPTLTYQA
+544 GRG
-558 SNSST
+558 
-563 IVPTGEWLNSIPL
+563 
-576 VNEGYTLWTKATWK
+576 
-590 YSDGTSSNVYSPSI
+590 
-604 AGKTGKGI
+604 
-612 KSVETEYYL
+612 
-621 STSKTEVTG
+621 
-630 GEWKNTQPSKTADTW
+630 
-645 IWTRLKTTF
+645 
-654 TDDSVGYSEPTKDD
+654 
-668 VLNGLVDTSISN
+668 
-680 KSTIEQL
+680 
-687 NGSITHL
+687 
-694 VNQTT
+694 
-699 ENKTSVETVKTE
+699 VK
-711 LKSVQEQTVD
+711 V
-721 GFSRTVQRTEFD
+721 
-733 KTVSTISE
+733 
-741 KLDEHGL
+741 
-748 HIGSDKE
+748 
-755 DTVTTVDTNGV
+755 VDTNGKV
-766 NVKKSDGTL
+766 
-775 LAKFDKVDSMLA
+775 LAQFDKLNNILA
-787 YLRVLEYLSAG
+787 YLAVREFLSVG
-798 AHRVEAK
+798 SHRLEAK
-805 ETEAEIT
+805 LDEIEIT
-812 QFVNGT
+812 EFANGN
-818 IKTAIVKATVINWI
+818 IKTGQVDCTYMYWI
-832 GDINNGNAK
+832 GDVD

>member
-1 MKPILYDYTEKKF
+1 MKPILYESSEKQF

-27 CTVIEERN
+27 CTVVEERN

-43 YPLGGIN
+43 YPLGGVH

-61 AMPSDGH
+61 AMPSDGQK
-68 TTQPFRV
+68 TQPFRI

-96 LSGIPVAPFS
+96 LSGIPVAPFT

-117 KSNSMIDNP
+117 KSNSMIANS

-131 DISGSGKYKQISPA
+131 DISGSGKYKQNSPA

-177 HQNRGSDNGVT
+177 HQNRGRDNGVT

-226 VGEIQYLENHTDYP
+226 VGEIQYLENHADYP

-262 NTRANQY
+262 NTRAKQY
-269 IKANNIGVPKVSIDV
+269 INANNIGVPKVSIDV

-401 ISDNADYAQARN
+401 ISDQADYQQARN

-437 TADGHINGTMI
+437 TADGHINGAMI

-457 INIGNK
+457 VNVGNK
-463 LLTETISDLTEES
+463 VLTETLTELADRH
-476 KGSIKGTKQY
+476 T
-486 YLQRQAADKPSK
+486 AADGRMRELASRIEQN
-498 TDSGWST
+498 TDNIVLSVTRQEYEGY
-505 VKPSTIIGQHM
+505 KAFM
-516 WYMLADVAN
+516 RAMLDE
-525 NGAEIKHE
+525 NGLHVGGEGEETQTSIN
-533 PFELTGIKGDT
+533 
-544 GRGIVGSPTLTYQA
+544 GRG
-558 SNSST
+558 
-563 IVPTGEWLNSIPL
+563 
-576 VNEGYTLWTKATWK
+576 
-590 YSDGTSSNVYSPSI
+590 
-604 AGKTGKGI
+604 
-612 KSVETEYYL
+612 
-621 STSKTEVTG
+621 
-630 GEWKNTQPSKTADTW
+630 
-645 IWTRLKTTF
+645 
-654 TDDSVGYSEPTKDD
+654 
-668 VLNGLVDTSISN
+668 
-680 KSTIEQL
+680 
-687 NGSITHL
+687 
-694 VNQTT
+694 
-699 ENKTSVETVKTE
+699 VK
-711 LKSVQEQTVD
+711 V
-721 GFSRTVQRTEFD
+721 
-733 KTVSTISE
+733 
-741 KLDEHGL
+741 
-748 HIGSDKE
+748 
-755 DTVTTVDTNGV
+755 VDTNGKV
-766 NVKKSDGTL
+766 
-775 LAKFDKVDSMLA
+775 LAQFDKLNNILA
-787 YLRVLEYLSAG
+787 YLAVREFLSVG
-798 AHRVEAK
+798 SHRLEAK
-805 ETEAEIT
+805 LDEIEIIE
-812 QFVNGT
+812 FANGN
-818 IKTAIVKATVINWI
+818 IKTGQVDCTYMYWI
-832 GDINNGNAK
+832 GDVD

>member
-1 MKPILYDYTEKKF
+1 MKPILYDSTEKQF

-61 AMPSDGH
+61 AMPSDGQKA
-68 TTQPFRV
+68 QPFRV

-96 LSGIPVAPFS
+96 LSGIPVAPFT
-106 ANDCPSALNGL
+106 ANDCSSALNGL
-117 KSNSMIDNP
+117 KSNSMIANP

-131 DISGSGKYKQISPA
+131 DISGSGKYKQNSPA

-177 HQNRGSDNGVT
+177 HQNRGRDNGVT

-250 ADFEKKPDKQQL
+250 ADFDKKPDKQQL
-262 NTRANQY
+262 NMRAKQY

-383 SGYVTKITDA
+383 SGYVTKVTDA

-401 ISDNADYAQARN
+401 ISDQADYQQARN

-437 TADGHINGTMI
+437 TADGHINGAMI

-457 INIGNK
+457 VNVGNK
-463 LLTETISDLTEES
+463 VLTETLTELADRH
-476 KGSIKGTKQY
+476 T
-486 YLQRQAADKPSK
+486 AADGRMRELASRIEQN
-498 TDSGWST
+498 TDNIVLSVTRQEYEGY
-505 VKPSTIIGQHM
+505 KAFM
-516 WYMLADVAN
+516 RAMLDE
-525 NGAEIKHE
+525 NGLHVGGEGEETQTSIN
-533 PFELTGIKGDT
+533 
-544 GRGIVGSPTLTYQA
+544 GRG
-558 SNSST
+558 
-563 IVPTGEWLNSIPL
+563 
-576 VNEGYTLWTKATWK
+576 
-590 YSDGTSSNVYSPSI
+590 
-604 AGKTGKGI
+604 
-612 KSVETEYYL
+612 
-621 STSKTEVTG
+621 
-630 GEWKNTQPSKTADTW
+630 
-645 IWTRLKTTF
+645 
-654 TDDSVGYSEPTKDD
+654 
-668 VLNGLVDTSISN
+668 
-680 KSTIEQL
+680 
-687 NGSITHL
+687 
-694 VNQTT
+694 
-699 ENKTSVETVKTE
+699 VK
-711 LKSVQEQTVD
+711 V
-721 GFSRTVQRTEFD
+721 
-733 KTVSTISE
+733 
-741 KLDEHGL
+741 
-748 HIGSDKE
+748 
-755 DTVTTVDTNGV
+755 VDTNGKV
-766 NVKKSDGTL
+766 
-775 LAKFDKVDSMLA
+775 LAQFDKLNNILA
-787 YLRVLEYLSAG
+787 YLAVREFLSVG
-798 AHRVEAK
+798 SHRLEAK
-805 ETEAEIT
+805 QDEIEIT
-812 QFVNGT
+812 EFANGI
-818 IKTAIVKATVINWI
+818 IKTGQVDCTYMYWI
-832 GDINNGNAK
+832 GDVD

>member
-1 MKPILYDYTEKKF
+1 MKPILYDSTEKQF

-61 AMPSDGH
+61 AMPSDGQKA
-68 TTQPFRV
+68 QPFRV

-96 LSGIPVAPFS
+96 LSGIPVAPFT
-106 ANDCPSALNGL
+106 ANDCSSALNGL
-117 KSNSMIDNP
+117 KSNSMIANP

-131 DISGSGKYKQISPA
+131 DISGSGKYKQNSPA

-177 HQNRGSDNGVT
+177 HQNRGRDNGVT

-226 VGEIQYLENHTDYP
+226 VGEIQYLENHADYP

-262 NTRANQY
+262 NTRAKQY

-307 DTVHVVFDKLG
+307 DTVHVAFEKLG

-383 SGYVTKITDA
+383 SGYVTKVTDA

-401 ISDNADYAQARN
+401 ISDNADYTQARN

-437 TADGHINGTMI
+437 TADGHINGAMI

-457 INIGNK
+457 VNVGNK
-463 LLTETISDLTEES
+463 VLTETLTELADRH
-476 KGSIKGTKQY
+476 T
-486 YLQRQAADKPSK
+486 AADGRMRELASRIEQN
-498 TDSGWST
+498 TDNIVLSVTRQEYEGY
-505 VKPSTIIGQHM
+505 KAFM
-516 WYMLADVAN
+516 RAMLDE
-525 NGAEIKHE
+525 NGLHVGGEGEETQTSIN
-533 PFELTGIKGDT
+533 
-544 GRGIVGSPTLTYQA
+544 GRG
-558 SNSST
+558 
-563 IVPTGEWLNSIPL
+563 
-576 VNEGYTLWTKATWK
+576 
-590 YSDGTSSNVYSPSI
+590 
-604 AGKTGKGI
+604 
-612 KSVETEYYL
+612 
-621 STSKTEVTG
+621 
-630 GEWKNTQPSKTADTW
+630 
-645 IWTRLKTTF
+645 
-654 TDDSVGYSEPTKDD
+654 
-668 VLNGLVDTSISN
+668 
-680 KSTIEQL
+680 
-687 NGSITHL
+687 
-694 VNQTT
+694 
-699 ENKTSVETVKTE
+699 VK
-711 LKSVQEQTVD
+711 V
-721 GFSRTVQRTEFD
+721 
-733 KTVSTISE
+733 
-741 KLDEHGL
+741 
-748 HIGSDKE
+748 
-755 DTVTTVDTNGV
+755 VDTNGKV
-766 NVKKSDGTL
+766 
-775 LAKFDKVDSMLA
+775 LAQFDKLNNILA
-787 YLRVLEYLSAG
+787 YLAVREFLSVG
-798 AHRVEAK
+798 SHRLEAK
-805 ETEAEIT
+805 QDEIEIT
-812 QFVNGT
+812 EFANGN
-818 IKTAIVKATVINWI
+818 IKTGQVDCTYMYWI
-832 GDINNGNAK
+832 GDVD

>member
-1 MKPILYDYTEKKF
+1 MKPILYDSTEKQF
-14 TTNGIGTLADAIS
+14 MTNGIGTLADAIS
-27 CTVIEERN
+27 CTVLEERN
-35 GSYELEME
+35 GSFELEME
-43 YPLGGIN
+43 YPLGGVH

-61 AMPSDGH
+61 AMPSDGQKA
-68 TTQPFRV
+68 QPFRI

-117 KSNSMIDNP
+117 KSNSMIANP

-131 DISGSGKYKQISPA
+131 DISGSGKYKQNSPA

-177 HQNRGSDNGVT
+177 HQNRGRDNGVT

-226 VGEIQYLENHTDYP
+226 VGEIQYLENHADYP

-262 NTRANQY
+262 NTRAKQY
-269 IKANNIGVPKVSIDV
+269 IKANSIGVPKVSIDV

-383 SGYVTKITDA
+383 SGYVTKVTDA

-401 ISDNADYAQARN
+401 ISDNADYTQARN

-437 TADGHINGTMI
+437 TADGHINGAMI

-457 INIGNK
+457 VNVGNK
-463 LLTETISDLTEES
+463 VLTETLTE
-476 KGSIKGTKQY
+476 
-486 YLQRQAADKPSK
+486 
-498 TDSGWST
+498 
-505 VKPSTIIGQHM
+505 
-516 WYMLADVAN
+516 LADRHTATDGRMRELASRIEQNTDNIVLSVTRQEYEGYKAFMRAMLDE
-525 NGAEIKHE
+525 NGLHVGGEGEETQTSIN
-533 PFELTGIKGDT
+533 
-544 GRGIVGSPTLTYQA
+544 GRG
-558 SNSST
+558 
-563 IVPTGEWLNSIPL
+563 
-576 VNEGYTLWTKATWK
+576 
-590 YSDGTSSNVYSPSI
+590 
-604 AGKTGKGI
+604 
-612 KSVETEYYL
+612 
-621 STSKTEVTG
+621 
-630 GEWKNTQPSKTADTW
+630 
-645 IWTRLKTTF
+645 
-654 TDDSVGYSEPTKDD
+654 
-668 VLNGLVDTSISN
+668 
-680 KSTIEQL
+680 
-687 NGSITHL
+687 
-694 VNQTT
+694 
-699 ENKTSVETVKTE
+699 VK
-711 LKSVQEQTVD
+711 V
-721 GFSRTVQRTEFD
+721 
-733 KTVSTISE
+733 
-741 KLDEHGL
+741 
-748 HIGSDKE
+748 
-755 DTVTTVDTNGV
+755 VDTNGKV
-766 NVKKSDGTL
+766 
-775 LAKFDKVDSMLA
+775 LAQFDKLNNILA
-787 YLRVLEYLSAG
+787 YLAVREFLSVG
-798 AHRVEAK
+798 SHRLEAK
-805 ETEAEIT
+805 LDEIEIT
-812 QFVNGT
+812 EFANGN
-818 IKTAIVKATVINWI
+818 IKTGQVDSTYMYWI
-832 GDINNGNAK
+832 GDVD

>member
-1 MKPILYDYTEKKF
+1 MKPILYESSEKQF

-61 AMPSDGH
+61 AMPSDGQKA
-68 TTQPFRV
+68 QPFRV

-96 LSGIPVAPFS
+96 LSGIPVAPFT
-106 ANDCPSALNGL
+106 ANDCSSALNGL
-117 KSNSMIDNP
+117 KSNSMIANP

-131 DISGSGKYKQISPA
+131 DISGSGKYKQNSPA

-177 HQNRGSDNGVT
+177 HQNRGRDNGVT
-188 IRYGKNLTDLKQQES
+188 IRYGKNLIDLKQQES

-250 ADFEKKPDKQQL
+250 ADFDKKPDKQQL
-262 NTRANQY
+262 NMRAKQY
-269 IKANNIGVPKVSIDV
+269 VKSNNIGIPKVSIDV

-294 YKNIVSL
+294 YKDVVSL

-383 SGYVTKITDA
+383 SGYVTKVTDA

-401 ISDNADYAQARN
+401 ISDNADYTQARN

-437 TADGHINGTMI
+437 TADGHINGAMI

-457 INIGNK
+457 VNIGNK
-463 LLTETISDLTEES
+463 VLTETLTELADRH
-476 KGSIKGTKQY
+476 T
-486 YLQRQAADKPSK
+486 AADGRMRELASRIEQN
-498 TDSGWST
+498 TDNIVLSVTRQEYEGY
-505 VKPSTIIGQHM
+505 KAFM
-516 WYMLADVAN
+516 RAMLDE
-525 NGAEIKHE
+525 NGLHVGGEGEETQTSIN
-533 PFELTGIKGDT
+533 
-544 GRGIVGSPTLTYQA
+544 GRG
-558 SNSST
+558 
-563 IVPTGEWLNSIPL
+563 
-576 VNEGYTLWTKATWK
+576 
-590 YSDGTSSNVYSPSI
+590 
-604 AGKTGKGI
+604 
-612 KSVETEYYL
+612 
-621 STSKTEVTG
+621 
-630 GEWKNTQPSKTADTW
+630 
-645 IWTRLKTTF
+645 
-654 TDDSVGYSEPTKDD
+654 
-668 VLNGLVDTSISN
+668 
-680 KSTIEQL
+680 
-687 NGSITHL
+687 
-694 VNQTT
+694 
-699 ENKTSVETVKTE
+699 VK
-711 LKSVQEQTVD
+711 V
-721 GFSRTVQRTEFD
+721 
-733 KTVSTISE
+733 
-741 KLDEHGL
+741 
-748 HIGSDKE
+748 
-755 DTVTTVDTNGV
+755 VDTNGKV
-766 NVKKSDGTL
+766 
-775 LAKFDKVDSMLA
+775 LAQFDKLNNILA
-787 YLRVLEYLSAG
+787 YLAVREFLSVG
-798 AHRVEAK
+798 SHRLEAK
-805 ETEAEIT
+805 LDEIEIT
-812 QFVNGT
+812 EFANGN
-818 IKTAIVKATVINWI
+818 IKTGQVDCTYMYWI
-832 GDINNGNAK
+832 GDVD

>member
-1 MKPILYDYTEKKF
+1 MKPILYESSEKQF

-27 CTVIEERN
+27 CTVVEERN

-43 YPLGGIN
+43 YPLGGVH

-61 AMPSDGH
+61 AMPSDGQK
-68 TTQPFRV
+68 TQPFRI

-117 KSNSMIDNP
+117 KSNSMIANP

-177 HQNRGSDNGVT
+177 HQNRGRDNGVT

-226 VGEIQYLENHTDYP
+226 VGEIQYLENHADYP

-262 NTRANQY
+262 NTRAKQY
-269 IKANNIGVPKVSIDV
+269 IKTNNIGVPKVSIDV

-383 SGYVTKITDA
+383 SGYVTKVTDA
-393 NGNWSELV
+393 NGNWAELV
-401 ISDNADYAQARN
+401 ISDNADYQQARN

-437 TADGHINGTMI
+437 TADGHINGAMI

-457 INIGNK
+457 VNVGNK
-463 LLTETISDLTEES
+463 VLTETLTELADRH
-476 KGSIKGTKQY
+476 T
-486 YLQRQAADKPSK
+486 AADGRMRELASRIEQN
-498 TDSGWST
+498 TDNIVLSVTRQEYEGY
-505 VKPSTIIGQHM
+505 KAFM
-516 WYMLADVAN
+516 RAMLDE
-525 NGAEIKHE
+525 NGLHVGGEGEETQTSIN
-533 PFELTGIKGDT
+533 
-544 GRGIVGSPTLTYQA
+544 GRG
-558 SNSST
+558 
-563 IVPTGEWLNSIPL
+563 
-576 VNEGYTLWTKATWK
+576 
-590 YSDGTSSNVYSPSI
+590 
-604 AGKTGKGI
+604 
-612 KSVETEYYL
+612 
-621 STSKTEVTG
+621 
-630 GEWKNTQPSKTADTW
+630 
-645 IWTRLKTTF
+645 
-654 TDDSVGYSEPTKDD
+654 
-668 VLNGLVDTSISN
+668 
-680 KSTIEQL
+680 
-687 NGSITHL
+687 
-694 VNQTT
+694 
-699 ENKTSVETVKTE
+699 VK
-711 LKSVQEQTVD
+711 V
-721 GFSRTVQRTEFD
+721 
-733 KTVSTISE
+733 
-741 KLDEHGL
+741 
-748 HIGSDKE
+748 
-755 DTVTTVDTNGV
+755 VDTNGKV
-766 NVKKSDGTL
+766 
-775 LAKFDKVDSMLA
+775 LAQFDKLNNILA
-787 YLRVLEYLSAG
+787 YLAVREFLSVG
-798 AHRVEAK
+798 SHRLEAK
-805 ETEAEIT
+805 LDENEIT
-812 QFVNGT
+812 EFANGN
-818 IKTAIVKATVINWI
+818 IKTGQVDCTYMYWI
-832 GDINNGNAK
+832 GDVD

>member
-1 MKPILYDYTEKKF
+1 MKPILYDSTEKQF

-61 AMPSDGH
+61 AMPSDGQKA
-68 TTQPFRV
+68 QPFRV

-96 LSGIPVAPFS
+96 LSGIPVAPFT
-106 ANDCPSALNGL
+106 ANDCSSALNGL
-117 KSNSMIDNP
+117 KSNSMIANP

-131 DISGSGKYKQISPA
+131 DISGSGKYKQNSPA

-169 FDRLTVKV
+169 FDRLTIKI
-177 HQNRGSDNGVT
+177 HQNRGRDNGVT

-226 VGEIQYLENHTDYP
+226 VGEIQYLENHADYP

-262 NTRANQY
+262 NTRAKQY

-307 DTVHVVFDKLG
+307 DTVHVAFEKLG

-383 SGYVTKITDA
+383 SGYVTKVTDA

-401 ISDNADYAQARN
+401 ISDNADYTQARN

-437 TADGHINGTMI
+437 TADGHINGAMI

-457 INIGNK
+457 VNVGNK
-463 LLTETISDLTEES
+463 VLTETLTELADRH
-476 KGSIKGTKQY
+476 T
-486 YLQRQAADKPSK
+486 AADGRMRELASRIEQN
-498 TDSGWST
+498 TDNIVLSVTRQEYEGY
-505 VKPSTIIGQHM
+505 KAFM
-516 WYMLADVAN
+516 RAMLDE
-525 NGAEIKHE
+525 NGLHVGGEGEETQTSIN
-533 PFELTGIKGDT
+533 
-544 GRGIVGSPTLTYQA
+544 GRG
-558 SNSST
+558 
-563 IVPTGEWLNSIPL
+563 
-576 VNEGYTLWTKATWK
+576 
-590 YSDGTSSNVYSPSI
+590 
-604 AGKTGKGI
+604 
-612 KSVETEYYL
+612 
-621 STSKTEVTG
+621 
-630 GEWKNTQPSKTADTW
+630 
-645 IWTRLKTTF
+645 
-654 TDDSVGYSEPTKDD
+654 
-668 VLNGLVDTSISN
+668 
-680 KSTIEQL
+680 
-687 NGSITHL
+687 
-694 VNQTT
+694 
-699 ENKTSVETVKTE
+699 VK
-711 LKSVQEQTVD
+711 V
-721 GFSRTVQRTEFD
+721 
-733 KTVSTISE
+733 
-741 KLDEHGL
+741 
-748 HIGSDKE
+748 
-755 DTVTTVDTNGV
+755 VDTNGKV
-766 NVKKSDGTL
+766 
-775 LAKFDKVDSMLA
+775 LAQFDKLNNILA
-787 YLRVLEYLSAG
+787 YLAVREFLSVG
-798 AHRVEAK
+798 SHRLEAK
-805 ETEAEIT
+805 QDEIEIT
-812 QFVNGT
+812 EFANGN
-818 IKTAIVKATVINWI
+818 IKTGQVDCTYMYWI
-832 GDINNGNAK
+832 GDVD